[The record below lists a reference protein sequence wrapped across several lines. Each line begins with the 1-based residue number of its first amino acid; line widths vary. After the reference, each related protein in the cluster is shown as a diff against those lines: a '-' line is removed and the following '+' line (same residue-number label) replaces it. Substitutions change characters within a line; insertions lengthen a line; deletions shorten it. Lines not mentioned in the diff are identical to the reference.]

1 MISKENI
8 FQNSPFGY
16 AFHKIVMDETGK
28 PIDYEFIEVNKAFE
42 KLTGLKQSNIVGK
55 NVTEAIPGIEKGEFD
70 WIGFYG
76 KVALEET
83 EDSFEQFSEPLG
95 KHYSVQV
102 YSPQKEYF
110 VTIFTDIS
118 AQKSISEIAAKF
130 NSFNSGKLDL
140 QYIVDKAKEL
150 SGAKYAVLNKF
161 DENGRDFT
169 TIAFSGLN
177 KHFEKAVSLLGFDFC
192 GKKWKY
198 DPERQRKIE
207 KKKVTVFQHST
218 DLTGKIISKN
228 TVNLLCKTFNIGQ
241 TVVVKA
247 MRNDTM
253 LADFTL
259 LFDKNDALQN
269 QLIVETLAD
278 MTAQLIHRLNGEF
291 EMKEQ
296 KQRLSDILYG
306 TRAGI
311 WEWNIQTGKTVFN
324 ERWAEII
331 GYSLEEISPTT
342 IDTWSKFA
350 HPDDLK
356 KSGELLDKHFL
367 GELDYY
373 EFESRMKHKNGNW
386 IWVLDRG
393 KVVSWTDDKKPL
405 IMMGTHQ
412 EITEQKI
419 AEQKIIESEKLQKT
433 LLENVSAGI
442 MIIDPKTRIIETVN
456 KYAADLI
463 GLENDEI
470 IGKKCHHFVCPAH
483 EDCCPICDNGQTVDN
498 SDKVLLR
505 PDGKEIPIL
514 KTVKHIFID
523 GKEKLIESFVD
534 ISEKKATENL
544 LKKSADLLGNLSRQ
558 IPGVIYQYQ
567 INPDGSGCFPFASE
581 HIKDIYGVTPEE
593 VKEDATPVINNLH
606 PDDKE
611 RVIQII
617 LESKDTLEKWDD
629 EYRVI
634 LPQKG
639 VKWVRGVAQPELLED
654 QSVLWHG
661 YIYDITEIKEKQIEM
676 KRLKEQF
683 ELAVA
688 GTNDGIWDWDL
699 KTNELYLSKRWK
711 AMLGYEDHEL
721 ENHLATFMKL
731 IYKDDAPEMNDCIQ
745 YYLENKIS
753 HYSKEFRM
761 VHKDGSLKWI
771 LAKGEALRDEKGI
784 PYRMAGSHSDITQ
797 RKEMETV
804 LKENQIRLEL
814 AMNAGEH
821 GFWDWDLITNNTYFS
836 PTYYTMLGYEDKE
849 LPMNLETF
857 MKLIYPEDGQNI
869 MPIIQKSIEDGKSYE
884 EEFLLK
890 CKDGSYK
897 WILGKGKT
905 YFDEETKKPNRAV
918 GVHIDINDR
927 KIAEE
932 ELKESEIRFNVAIEG
947 TEAGIWDWD
956 MIENSVNFSSQWK
969 RMLGY
974 KDEEIENAFE
984 GWRNLWHP
992 DDVEKIKQTL
1002 DDHLAGKTQR
1012 YEVIHRLRHK
1022 DKHWCWIMTRGKI
1035 LKDADGKPYRWIGTN
1050 IDVTKQKEAEEE
1062 LKRAKEHAEIA
1073 SKTKSEFLA
1082 NMSHEIRTPMNSVIG
1097 FSELLQDTD
1106 LNKIQKQ
1113 YVDTILASGNG
1124 LLGIINDILDFSK
1137 IEAGKLELEIIWT
1150 DIIDLIEQAAD
1161 LIKYS
1166 VSKKGIELLINIDSK
1181 IPRFIMVDPVR
1192 VRQILAN
1199 LLSNALKF
1207 TEKGEIELKASLIAM
1222 NDNRGHI
1229 RFSVRDTGIGISEK
1243 QKEKLFKAFSQ
1254 ADSSTTRKFGGTGL
1268 GLVISDQLAQKMGG
1282 KLEVESVQSEG
1293 SEFYFTIETEV
1304 KEGEQLKESGISN
1317 IRRCLVIDDNENS
1330 RTIMEHLLVE
1340 WDIEC
1345 VTCDNGFESLKIIE
1359 KSKAFDV
1366 IVCDYHMPYIDGI
1379 ETVKMIREK
1388 LELTPEKQPIILL
1401 HSSSDDAELQKK
1413 CKELGIYFRL
1423 TKPVKQDEL
1432 FNCFLNI
1439 HLNNFE
1445 EQNDNKL
1452 AVEADKTI
1460 IGNIETASYKIL
1472 IAEDNP
1478 NNMLLASTL
1487 IKKIIPSVEIIEAV
1501 NGNDAFDKIVMLQPD
1516 LVFMDV
1522 QMPEMDGNE
1531 ATEKLRKFE
1540 VQDNI
1545 THTIVVG
1552 LTAGALK
1559 QEREKSMESGMD
1571 DFLTKP
1577 IETDKLKALLDKYMK
1592 KDMKTKE
1599 DMDKIRKTEKTTTTL
1614 EPEYSKKN
1622 LPKKMAGIN
1631 FEAGIDR
1638 LLGDEELF
1646 LELLNDFSNQYACVI
1661 QDLRKGIEEN
1671 NKDSI
1676 LRITHTLKG
1685 VAGNISAYTILD
1697 IALKLEKEVLLNN
1710 FEKNEELLK
1719 ALEEA
1724 FTTLKKWNET
1734 SEDDRDIERS
1744 VQKEF
1749 NHSEVAVIVRK
1760 LAKLVWEDNYDAGSS
1775 LLELKSYMKD
1785 SMCKAEIQELTEC
1798 INKFDYQAAKI
1809 HLNKIAEA
1817 LKIELEV
1824 NENG

>member
-16 AFHKIVMDETGK
+16 ALHKIVMDETGK

-42 KLTGLKQSNIVGK
+42 KLTGVKGSDIVGK

-70 WIGFYG
+70 WISFYG

-102 YSPQKEYF
+102 YSPQKGYF
-110 VTIFTDIS
+110 VTIFTNIS

-130 NSFNSGKLDL
+130 NGFNLGELDF
-140 QYIVDKAKEL
+140 QYIVDKVREL
-150 SGAKYAVLNKF
+150 SGAKYAFLNIF
-161 DENGRDFT
+161 DENGQDFT
-169 TIAFSGLN
+169 TMAFSGLN
-177 KHFEKAVSLLGFDFC
+177 KHFEQAVSLLGIDFW

-198 DPERQRKIE
+198 DPERQKKIE
-207 KKKVTVFQHST
+207 KKKVTVFQHLT
-218 DLTGKIISKN
+218 DLTGKVISKN

-241 TVVVKA
+241 TAVVKA
-247 MRNDTM
+247 MRNDNI

-259 LFDKNDALQN
+259 VFDKNDELQN
-269 QLIVETLAD
+269 QLIIETIAD
-278 MTAQLIHRLNGEF
+278 LTAQLIHRLNAEF
-291 EMKEQ
+291 ELKEQ
-296 KQRLSDILYG
+296 KKNLSDIIYG
-306 TRAGI
+306 TRAGT

-342 IDTWSKFA
+342 IETWSKFS
-350 HPDDLK
+350 HSDDLK
-356 KSGELLDKHFL
+356 KSGELLDKHFS

-373 EFESRMKHKNGNW
+373 EFESRMKHKNGHW

-393 KVVSWTDDKKPL
+393 KVVSWTDDGKPF
-405 IMMGTHQ
+405 IMMGSHQ
-412 EITEQKI
+412 EITEQNI
-419 AEQKIIESEKLQKT
+419 SEQKIIESEKLQKT

-456 KYAADLI
+456 KYAMELI
-463 GLENDEI
+463 GLKNDEI
-470 IGKKCHHFVCPAH
+470 IGQKCHRFVCPAH
-483 EDCCPICDNGQTVDN
+483 VDCCPICDKGQIVDN

-544 LKKSADLLGNLSRQ
+544 LKKSADLLENLSRQ

-567 INPDGSGCFPFASE
+567 IKPDGSGCFPFASE
-581 HIKDIYGVTPEE
+581 HIKDIYGVALEE

-606 PDDKE
+606 PDDKD
-611 RVIQII
+611 RVIQKI
-617 LESKDTLEKWDD
+617 LESKNTLEKWDD

-639 VKWVRGVAQPELLED
+639 EKWVRGVAQPELLED
-654 QSVLWHG
+654 KSVVWHG
-661 YIYDITEIKEKQIEM
+661 YIYDITEIKEEQIEM

-721 ENHLATFMKL
+721 ENYLATFMKL
-731 IYKDDAPEMNDCIQ
+731 IYKDDVPEINDYIQ
-745 YYLENKIS
+745 SYLQNKIS

-761 VHKDGSLKWI
+761 VHKDGTIKWI

-797 RKEMETV
+797 RKEMEAV

-821 GFWDWDLITNNTYFS
+821 GFWDWNLMDNQTYFS
-836 PTYYTMLGYEDKE
+836 PTYYTMLGYEDEE
-849 LPMNLETF
+849 LPMNLEAF
-857 MKLIYPEDGQNI
+857 MKLIHPEDGQNI
-869 MPIIQKSIEDGKSYE
+869 MPIIQKSITDGKSYE
-884 EEFLLK
+884 EEFRLK

-918 GVHIDINDR
+918 GVHID
-927 KIAEE
+927 
-932 ELKESEIRFNVAIEG
+932 
-947 TEAGIWDWD
+947 
-956 MIENSVNFSSQWK
+956 M
-969 RMLGY
+969 
-974 KDEEIENAFE
+974 
-984 GWRNLWHP
+984 
-992 DDVEKIKQTL
+992 
-1002 DDHLAGKTQR
+1002 
-1012 YEVIHRLRHK
+1012 
-1022 DKHWCWIMTRGKI
+1022 
-1035 LKDADGKPYRWIGTN
+1035 
-1050 IDVTKQKEAEEE
+1050 TKQKEAVEE
-1062 LKRAKEHAEIA
+1062 LKIAKELAEVA

-1097 FSELLQDTD
+1097 FSELLLDTD

-1113 YVDTILASGNG
+1113 YADTILTSGKG

-1166 VSKKGIELLINIDSK
+1166 ASKKGIELLINIDSK

-1199 LLSNALKF
+1199 FLSNALKF
-1207 TEKGEIELKASLIAM
+1207 TEKGEIELKASLISM

-1229 RFSVRDTGIGISEK
+1229 RFSVRDTGIGISET
-1243 QKEKLFKAFSQ
+1243 QREKLFKAFSQ

-1282 KLEVESVQSEG
+1282 KLEVESVQSQG
-1293 SEFYFTIETEV
+1293 SEFYFTIETEL
-1304 KEGEQLKESGISN
+1304 KEGEKLKESGISN
-1317 IRRCLVIDDNENS
+1317 IRRCLVIDDSENN
-1330 RTIMEHLLVE
+1330 RTIMEHLLTK

-1388 LELTPEKQPIILL
+1388 LKLTPEKQPIILL
-1401 HSSSDDAELQKK
+1401 HSSSDDAELQIK

-1439 HLNNFE
+1439 QQNRFE
-1445 EQNDNKL
+1445 EQGDKKSV
-1452 AVEADKTI
+1452 VEVDKTI
-1460 IGNIETASYKIL
+1460 IGNIEIAPYKIL

-1478 NNMLLASTL
+1478 NNMLLATSL

-1501 NGNDAFDKIVMLQPD
+1501 NGNDAFDKIVTLQPD

-1522 QMPEMDGNE
+1522 QMPELDGNE
-1531 ATEKLRKFE
+1531 TTEKLRKFE
-1540 VQDNI
+1540 AQENI
-1545 THTIVVG
+1545 THTLVVG

-1559 QEREKSMESGMD
+1559 QEREKSLESGMD
-1571 DFLTKP
+1571 AFLTKP

-1599 DMDKIRKTEKTTTTL
+1599 DIDKIETTTTL
-1614 EPEYSKKN
+1614 EPEYSKKS

-1631 FEAGIDR
+1631 FEAGINR

-1646 LELLNDFSNQYACVI
+1646 LELLNDFSNHYACVF
-1661 QDLRKGIEEN
+1661 QDLRTALEEN
-1671 NKDSI
+1671 NIDSVLKI
-1676 LRITHTLKG
+1676 AHTLKG
-1685 VAGNISAYTILD
+1685 AAGNLSAYTIQD
-1697 IALKLEKEVLLNN
+1697 TALKLENEVLLND

-1719 ALEEA
+1719 ILEEA
-1724 FTTLKKWNET
+1724 FTTLKKWNEV
-1734 SEDDRDIERS
+1734 SKDDRNIEPR
-1744 VQKEF
+1744 VEKEF
-1749 NHSEVAVIVRK
+1749 NYSEVAVIVRK
-1760 LAKLVWEDNYDAGSS
+1760 LVKLVWEEDYDAGSS

-1809 HLNKIAEA
+1809 HLNKIAET

-1824 NENG
+1824 NKNG

>member
-16 AFHKIVMDETGK
+16 ALHKIVMDETGK

-42 KLTGLKQSNIVGK
+42 KLTGVKGSDIVGK

-70 WIGFYG
+70 WISFYG

-102 YSPQKEYF
+102 YSPQKGYF
-110 VTIFTDIS
+110 VTIFTNIS

-130 NSFNSGKLDL
+130 NGFNLGELDF
-140 QYIVDKAKEL
+140 QYIVDKVREL
-150 SGAKYAVLNKF
+150 SGAKYAFLNIF
-161 DENGRDFT
+161 DENGQDFT
-169 TIAFSGLN
+169 TMAFSGLN
-177 KHFEKAVSLLGFDFC
+177 KHFEQAVSLLGIDFW

-198 DPERQRKIE
+198 DPERQKKIE
-207 KKKVTVFQHST
+207 KKKVTVFQHLT
-218 DLTGKIISKN
+218 DLTGKVISKN

-241 TVVVKA
+241 TAVVKA
-247 MRNDTM
+247 MRNDNI

-259 LFDKNDALQN
+259 VFDKNDELQN
-269 QLIVETLAD
+269 QLIIETIAD
-278 MTAQLIHRLNGEF
+278 LTAQLIHRLNAEF
-291 EMKEQ
+291 ELKEQ
-296 KQRLSDILYG
+296 KKNLSDIIYG
-306 TRAGI
+306 TRAGT

-342 IDTWSKFA
+342 IETWSKFS
-350 HPDDLK
+350 HSDELK
-356 KSGELLDKHFL
+356 KSGELLDKHFS

-373 EFESRMKHKNGNW
+373 EFESRMKHKNGHW

-393 KVVSWTDDKKPL
+393 KVVSWTDDGKPFM
-405 IMMGTHQ
+405 MMGSHQ

-419 AEQKIIESEKLQKT
+419 SEQKIIESEKLQKT

-456 KYAADLI
+456 KYAMELI
-463 GLENDEI
+463 GLKNDEI
-470 IGKKCHHFVCPAH
+470 IGQKCHRFVCPDH
-483 EDCCPICDNGQTVDN
+483 VDCCSICDKGQIVDN

-544 LKKSADLLGNLSRQ
+544 LKKSADLLENLSRQ

-567 INPDGSGCFPFASE
+567 IKPDGSGCFPFASE
-581 HIKDIYGVTPEE
+581 HIKDIYGVAPEE

-606 PDDKE
+606 PDDKD
-611 RVIQII
+611 RVIQKI
-617 LESKDTLEKWDD
+617 LESKNTLEKWDD

-639 VKWVRGVAQPELLED
+639 EKWVRGVAQPELLED
-654 QSVLWHG
+654 KSVLWHG
-661 YIYDITEIKEKQIEM
+661 YIYDITEIKEEQIEM

-721 ENHLATFMKL
+721 ENYLATFMKL
-731 IYKDDAPEMNDCIQ
+731 IYKDDVPEINDYIQ
-745 YYLENKIS
+745 SYLQNKIS

-761 VHKDGSLKWI
+761 VHKDGTIKWI

-797 RKEMETV
+797 RKEMEAV

-821 GFWDWDLITNNTYFS
+821 GFWDWNLMDNQTYFS
-836 PTYYTMLGYEDKE
+836 PTYYTMLGYEDEE
-849 LPMNLETF
+849 LPMNLEAF
-857 MKLIYPEDGQNI
+857 MKLIHPEDGQNI
-869 MPIIQKSIEDGKSYE
+869 MPIIQKSITDGKSYE
-884 EEFLLK
+884 EEFRLK

-932 ELKESEIRFNVAIEG
+932 EIKESEIRFNAAIEG

-1022 DKHWCWIMTRGKI
+1022 DKNWCWIMTRGKI

-1050 IDVTKQKEAEEE
+1050 IDMTKQKEAEEE
-1062 LKRAKEHAEIA
+1062 LKRAKEQAEVA

-1097 FSELLQDTD
+1097 FSELLLDTD

-1113 YVDTILASGNG
+1113 YADTILTSGKG

-1166 VSKKGIELLINIDSK
+1166 ASKKGIELLINIDSK

-1207 TEKGEIELKASLIAM
+1207 TEKGEIELKASLISM

-1229 RFSVRDTGIGISEK
+1229 RFSVRDTGIGISET
-1243 QKEKLFKAFSQ
+1243 QREKLFKAFSQ

-1282 KLEVESVQSEG
+1282 KLEVESVQSQG
-1293 SEFYFTIETEV
+1293 SEFYFTIETEL
-1304 KEGEQLKESGISN
+1304 KEGEKLKESGISN
-1317 IRRCLVIDDNENS
+1317 IRRCLVIDDSENN
-1330 RTIMEHLLVE
+1330 RTIMEHLLTK

-1379 ETVKMIREK
+1379 ETVKMICEK
-1388 LELTPEKQPIILL
+1388 LKLTPEKQPIILL
-1401 HSSSDDAELQKK
+1401 HSSSDDAELQIK

-1439 HLNNFE
+1439 QQNRFE
-1445 EQNDNKL
+1445 EQGDKKSV
-1452 AVEADKTI
+1452 VEVDKTI
-1460 IGNIETASYKIL
+1460 IGNIEIAPYKIL

-1478 NNMLLASTL
+1478 NNMLLATSL

-1501 NGNDAFDKIVMLQPD
+1501 NGNDAFDKIVTLQPD

-1522 QMPEMDGNE
+1522 QMPELDGNE
-1531 ATEKLRKFE
+1531 TTEKLRKFE
-1540 VQDNI
+1540 AQENI
-1545 THTIVVG
+1545 THTLVVG

-1559 QEREKSMESGMD
+1559 QEREKSLESGMD
-1571 DFLTKP
+1571 AFLTKP

-1599 DMDKIRKTEKTTTTL
+1599 DIDKIETTTTL
-1614 EPEYSKKN
+1614 EPEYSKKS

-1631 FEAGIDR
+1631 FEAGINR

-1646 LELLNDFSNQYACVI
+1646 LELLNDFSNHYACVF
-1661 QDLRKGIEEN
+1661 QDLRTALEEN
-1671 NKDSI
+1671 NIDSVLKI
-1676 LRITHTLKG
+1676 AHTLKG
-1685 VAGNISAYTILD
+1685 AAGNLSAYTIHET
-1697 IALKLEKEVLLNN
+1697 ALKLENEVLLNN

-1719 ALEEA
+1719 TLEDA
-1724 FTTLKKWNET
+1724 FTTLKEWNET
-1734 SEDDRDIERS
+1734 SEDDRDIEPS
-1744 VQKEF
+1744 VEKEF
-1749 NHSEVAVIVRK
+1749 NYSEVAVIVRK
-1760 LAKLVWEDNYDAGSS
+1760 LVKLVWEDDYDAGSS
-1775 LLELKSYMKD
+1775 LLELKSYMRD

-1824 NENG
+1824 KRNG

>member
-16 AFHKIVMDETGK
+16 ALHKIVMDETGK

-42 KLTGLKQSNIVGK
+42 KLTGVKGSDIVGK

-70 WIGFYG
+70 WISFYG

-102 YSPQKEYF
+102 YSPQKGYF
-110 VTIFTDIS
+110 VTIFTNIS

-130 NSFNSGKLDL
+130 NGFNLGELDF
-140 QYIVDKAKEL
+140 QYIVDKVREL
-150 SGAKYAVLNKF
+150 SGAKYAFLNIF
-161 DENGRDFT
+161 DENGQDFT
-169 TIAFSGLN
+169 TMAFSGLN
-177 KHFEKAVSLLGFDFC
+177 KHFEQAVSLLGIDFW

-198 DPERQRKIE
+198 DPEGQKKIE
-207 KKKVTVFQHST
+207 KKKVTVFQHLT
-218 DLTGKIISKN
+218 DLTGKVISKN

-241 TVVVKA
+241 TAVVKA
-247 MRNDTM
+247 MRNDNI

-259 LFDKNDALQN
+259 VFDKNDELQN
-269 QLIVETLAD
+269 QLIIETIAD
-278 MTAQLIHRLNGEF
+278 LTAQLIHRLNAEF
-291 EMKEQ
+291 ELKEQ
-296 KQRLSDILYG
+296 KKNLSDIIYG
-306 TRAGI
+306 TRAGT

-342 IDTWSKFA
+342 IETWSKFA
-350 HPDDLK
+350 HSDDLK
-356 KSGELLDKHFL
+356 KSGELMDKHFS

-373 EFESRMKHKNGNW
+373 EFESRMQHKNGHW

-393 KVVSWTDDKKPL
+393 KVVSWTDDGKPFM
-405 IMMGTHQ
+405 MMGTHQ

-419 AEQKIIESEKLQKT
+419 SEQKIIESEKLQKT

-456 KYAADLI
+456 KYAMELI
-463 GLENDEI
+463 GLKNDEI
-470 IGKKCHHFVCPAH
+470 IGQKCHRFVCPAH
-483 EDCCPICDNGQTVDN
+483 VDCCPICDKGQIVDN

-544 LKKSADLLGNLSRQ
+544 LKKSADLLENLSRQ

-567 INPDGSGCFPFASE
+567 IKPDGSGCFPFASE
-581 HIKDIYGVTPEE
+581 HIKDIYGVAPEE

-606 PDDKE
+606 PDDKD
-611 RVIQII
+611 RVIQKI
-617 LESKDTLEKWDD
+617 LESKNTLEKWDD

-639 VKWVRGVAQPELLED
+639 EKWVRGVAQPELLED
-654 QSVLWHG
+654 KSVLWHG
-661 YIYDITEIKEKQIEM
+661 YIYDITEIKEEQIEM
-676 KRLKEQF
+676 KRLKNQF
-683 ELAVA
+683 ELAVD

-711 AMLGYEDHEL
+711 AMLGY
-721 ENHLATFMKL
+721 N
-731 IYKDDAPEMNDCIQ
+731 
-745 YYLENKIS
+745 
-753 HYSKEFRM
+753 
-761 VHKDGSLKWI
+761 
-771 LAKGEALRDEKGI
+771 
-784 PYRMAGSHSDITQ
+784 
-797 RKEMETV
+797 
-804 LKENQIRLEL
+804 
-814 AMNAGEH
+814 
-821 GFWDWDLITNNTYFS
+821 
-836 PTYYTMLGYEDKE
+836 
-849 LPMNLETF
+849 
-857 MKLIYPEDGQNI
+857 
-869 MPIIQKSIEDGKSYE
+869 
-884 EEFLLK
+884 
-890 CKDGSYK
+890 
-897 WILGKGKT
+897 
-905 YFDEETKKPNRAV
+905 
-918 GVHIDINDR
+918 
-927 KIAEE
+927 
-932 ELKESEIRFNVAIEG
+932 
-947 TEAGIWDWD
+947 
-956 MIENSVNFSSQWK
+956 
-969 RMLGY
+969 
-974 KDEEIENAFE
+974 DEEIENSFA
-984 GWRNLWHP
+984 GWSNLWHP
-992 DDVEKIKQTL
+992 NDVEKIKKAL
-1002 DDHLAGKTQR
+1002 DDHLDGLTQR
-1012 YEVIHRLRHK
+1012 YELIHRLRHK
-1022 DKHWCWIMTRGKI
+1022 DQHWCWIMTRGKI

-1050 IDVTKQKEAEEE
+1050 IDITKQKEAEEE
-1062 LKRAKEHAEIA
+1062 LKRAKEQAEVA

-1097 FSELLQDTD
+1097 FSELLLDTD

-1113 YVDTILASGNG
+1113 YADTILTSGKG

-1166 VSKKGIELLINIDSK
+1166 ASKKGIELLINIDSK

-1199 LLSNALKF
+1199 ILSNALKF
-1207 TEKGEIELKASLIAM
+1207 TEKGEIELKASLISM

-1229 RFSVRDTGIGISEK
+1229 RFSVRDTGIGISET
-1243 QKEKLFKAFSQ
+1243 QREKLFKAFSQ

-1282 KLEVESVQSEG
+1282 KLEVESVQSQG
-1293 SEFYFTIETEV
+1293 SEFYFTIETEL
-1304 KEGEQLKESGISN
+1304 KEGEKLKESGISN
-1317 IRRCLVIDDNENS
+1317 IRRCLVIDDSENT
-1330 RTIMEHLLVE
+1330 RTIMEHLLTK

-1345 VTCDNGFESLKIIE
+1345 VTCDNGFKSLKIIE

-1388 LELTPEKQPIILL
+1388 LKLTPEKQPIILL
-1401 HSSSDDAELQKK
+1401 HSSSDDAELQIK

-1439 HLNNFE
+1439 QQNRFE
-1445 EQNDNKL
+1445 EQGDKKSV
-1452 AVEADKTI
+1452 VEVDKTI
-1460 IGNIETASYKIL
+1460 IGNIEIAPYKIL

-1478 NNMLLASTL
+1478 NNMLLATSL

-1501 NGNDAFDKIVMLQPD
+1501 NGNDAFDKIVTLQPD

-1522 QMPEMDGNE
+1522 QMPELDGNE
-1531 ATEKLRKFE
+1531 TTEKLRKFE
-1540 VQDNI
+1540 AQENI
-1545 THTIVVG
+1545 THTLVVG

-1559 QEREKSMESGMD
+1559 QEREKSLESGMD
-1571 DFLTKP
+1571 AFLTKP

-1599 DMDKIRKTEKTTTTL
+1599 DIDKIETTTTL
-1614 EPEYSKKN
+1614 EPEYSKKS

-1631 FEAGIDR
+1631 FEAGINR
-1638 LLGDEELF
+1638 LLGDEELY
-1646 LELLNDFSNQYACVI
+1646 LELLNNFSNNYACVI

-1671 NKDSI
+1671 DKDSI
-1676 LRITHTLKG
+1676 LRIAHTLKG
-1685 VAGNISAYTILD
+1685 AAGNLSAYTIQYT
-1697 IALKLEKEVLLNN
+1697 ALKLENEVLLND

-1719 ALEEA
+1719 ILEEA
-1724 FTTLKKWNET
+1724 FTTLKKWNEV
-1734 SEDDRDIERS
+1734 SKDDRNIEPRLE
-1744 VQKEF
+1744 KEF
-1749 NHSEVAVIVRK
+1749 NYSEVAVIVRK
-1760 LAKLVWEDNYDAGSS
+1760 LVKLVWEDDYDAGSS

-1809 HLNKIAEA
+1809 HLNKIAET

-1824 NENG
+1824 NKNG

>member
-16 AFHKIVMDETGK
+16 ALHKIVMDETGK

-42 KLTGLKQSNIVGK
+42 KLTGVKGSDIVGK

-70 WIGFYG
+70 WISFYG

-102 YSPQKEYF
+102 YSPQKGYF
-110 VTIFTDIS
+110 VTIFTNIS

-130 NSFNSGKLDL
+130 NGFNLGELDF
-140 QYIVDKAKEL
+140 QYIVDKVREL
-150 SGAKYAVLNKF
+150 SGAKYAVLNIF
-161 DENGRDFT
+161 DENGQDFT
-169 TIAFSGLN
+169 TMAFSGLN
-177 KHFEKAVSLLGFDFC
+177 KHFEQAVSLLGIDFW

-198 DPERQRKIE
+198 DPERQKKIE
-207 KKKVTVFQHST
+207 KKKVTVFQHLT
-218 DLTGKIISKN
+218 DLTGKVISKN

-241 TVVVKA
+241 TAVVKA
-247 MRNDTM
+247 MRNDNI

-259 LFDKNDALQN
+259 VFDKNDELQN
-269 QLIVETLAD
+269 QLIIETIAD
-278 MTAQLIHRLNGEF
+278 LTAQLIHRLNAEF
-291 EMKEQ
+291 ELKEQ
-296 KQRLSDILYG
+296 KKKLSDIIYG
-306 TRAGI
+306 TRAGT

-342 IDTWSKFA
+342 IDTWDKFA
-350 HPDDLK
+350 HPDELK
-356 KSGELLDKHFL
+356 KSGELLDKHFS

-373 EFESRMKHKNGNW
+373 EFESRMKHKNGHW

-393 KVVSWTDDKKPL
+393 KVVSWTDDGKPL
-405 IMMGTHQ
+405 MMMGSHQ

-419 AEQKIIESEKLQKT
+419 SEQKIIESERLQKT
-433 LLENVSAGI
+433 LLENISAGV

-456 KYAADLI
+456 KYAMELI
-463 GLENDEI
+463 GLKNDEI
-470 IGKKCHHFVCPAH
+470 IGQKCHRFVCPAH
-483 EDCCPICDNGQTVDN
+483 EDCCPICDKGQIVDN

-514 KTVKHIFID
+514 KTVKYIFID
-523 GKEKLIESFVD
+523 GKEKIIESFVD

-567 INPDGSGCFPFASE
+567 IKPDGSGCFPFASE
-581 HIKDIYGVTPEE
+581 HIKDIYGVALEE

-611 RVIQII
+611 RVIQKI

-629 EYRVI
+629 EYRVVI
-634 LPQKG
+634 PHKG
-639 VKWVRGVAQPELLED
+639 EKWVRGVAQPELLED

-661 YIYDITEIKEKQIEM
+661 YITEIKEEQTEM

-699 KTNELYLSKRWK
+699 KTNKLYLSKRWK

-731 IYKDDAPEMNDCIQ
+731 IYEDDVPEINDYIQ
-745 YYLENKIS
+745 SHFQNKIS

-771 LAKGEALRDEKGI
+771 LAKG
-784 PYRMAGSHSDITQ
+784 
-797 RKEMETV
+797 
-804 LKENQIRLEL
+804 
-814 AMNAGEH
+814 
-821 GFWDWDLITNNTYFS
+821 
-836 PTYYTMLGYEDKE
+836 
-849 LPMNLETF
+849 
-857 MKLIYPEDGQNI
+857 
-869 MPIIQKSIEDGKSYE
+869 
-884 EEFLLK
+884 
-890 CKDGSYK
+890 
-897 WILGKGKT
+897 KT
-905 YFDEETKKPNRAV
+905 YFDQETEKPNRAV

-932 ELKESEIRFNVAIEG
+932 ELKESEIRFNAAIEG

-956 MIENSVNFSSQWK
+956 MIENSVTFSSQWK
-969 RMLGY
+969 SMLGY
-974 KDEEIENAFE
+974 NDEEIENAFE
-984 GWRNLWHP
+984 EWSNLWHP

-1012 YEVIHRLRHK
+1012 FEVIHRLRHK

-1106 LNKIQKQ
+1106 LNKVQKQ
-1113 YVDTILASGNG
+1113 YVDTILTSGKG

-1166 VSKKGIELLINIDSK
+1166 ASKKGIELLINIDSK

-1207 TEKGEIELKASLIAM
+1207 TEKGEIELKASLISM

-1229 RFSVRDTGIGISEK
+1229 RFSVRDTGIGISET
-1243 QKEKLFKAFSQ
+1243 QREKLFKAFSQ

-1282 KLEVESVQSEG
+1282 KLEVESVQSQG
-1293 SEFYFTIETEV
+1293 SEFYFTIETEL
-1304 KEGEQLKESGISN
+1304 KEGEKLKESGISN
-1317 IRRCLVIDDNENS
+1317 IRRCLVIDDSENN
-1330 RTIMEHLLVE
+1330 RTIMEHLLVK

-1366 IVCDYHMPYIDGI
+1366 IVCDYHMPHIDGI

-1401 HSSSDDAELQKK
+1401 HSSSDDAELQIK

-1423 TKPVKQDEL
+1423 TKPVKQDKL

-1439 HLNNFE
+1439 QQNRFE
-1445 EQNDNKL
+1445 EQGDKKSV
-1452 AVEADKTI
+1452 VEVDKTI
-1460 IGNIETASYKIL
+1460 IGNIEIAPYKIL

-1478 NNMLLASTL
+1478 NNMLLATSL

-1501 NGNDAFDKIVMLQPD
+1501 NGNDAFDKIVTLQPD

-1522 QMPEMDGNE
+1522 QMPELDGNE
-1531 ATEKLRKFE
+1531 TTEKLRKFE
-1540 VQDNI
+1540 AQENI
-1545 THTIVVG
+1545 THTLVVG

-1559 QEREKSMESGMD
+1559 QEREKSLESGMD
-1571 DFLTKP
+1571 AFLTKP

-1599 DMDKIRKTEKTTTTL
+1599 DIDKIETTTTL
-1614 EPEYSKKN
+1614 EPEYSKKS

-1631 FEAGIDR
+1631 FEAGINR
-1638 LLGDEELF
+1638 LLGDEELY
-1646 LELLNDFSNQYACVI
+1646 LELLNNFSNNYACVI

-1671 NKDSI
+1671 DKDSI
-1676 LRITHTLKG
+1676 LRIAHTLKG
-1685 VAGNISAYTILD
+1685 AAGNLSAYTILD

>member
-16 AFHKIVMDETGK
+16 ALHKIVMDETGK

-42 KLTGLKQSNIVGK
+42 KLTGVKGSDIVGK

-70 WIGFYG
+70 WISFCG

-102 YSPQKEYF
+102 YSPQKGYF
-110 VTIFTDIS
+110 VTIFTNIS

-130 NSFNSGKLDL
+130 NGFNLGELDF
-140 QYIVDKAKEL
+140 QYIVDKVREL
-150 SGAKYAVLNKF
+150 SGAKYAFLNIF
-161 DENGRDFT
+161 DENGQDFT
-169 TIAFSGLN
+169 TMAFSGLN
-177 KHFEKAVSLLGFDFC
+177 KHFEQAVSLLGIDFW

-198 DPERQRKIE
+198 DPEGQKKIE
-207 KKKVTVFQHST
+207 KKKVTVFQHLT
-218 DLTGKIISKN
+218 DLTGKVISKN

-241 TVVVKA
+241 TAVVKA
-247 MRNDTM
+247 MRNDNI

-259 LFDKNDALQN
+259 VFDKNDELQN
-269 QLIVETLAD
+269 QLIIETIAD
-278 MTAQLIHRLNGEF
+278 LTAQLIHRLNAEF
-291 EMKEQ
+291 ELKEQ
-296 KQRLSDILYG
+296 KKNLSDIIYG
-306 TRAGI
+306 TRAGT

-342 IDTWSKFA
+342 IETWSKFA
-350 HPDDLK
+350 HSDDLK
-356 KSGELLDKHFL
+356 KSGELMDKHFS

-373 EFESRMKHKNGNW
+373 EFESRMQHKNGHW

-393 KVVSWTDDKKPL
+393 KVVSWTDDGKPFM
-405 IMMGTHQ
+405 MMGTHQ

-419 AEQKIIESEKLQKT
+419 SEQKIIESEKLQKT

-456 KYAADLI
+456 KYAMELI
-463 GLENDEI
+463 GLKNDEI
-470 IGKKCHHFVCPAH
+470 IGQKCHRFVCPAH
-483 EDCCPICDNGQTVDN
+483 VDCCPICDKGQIVDN

-544 LKKSADLLGNLSRQ
+544 LKKSADLLENLSRQ

-567 INPDGSGCFPFASE
+567 IKPDGSGCFPFASE
-581 HIKDIYGVTPEE
+581 HIKDIYGVAPEE

-606 PDDKE
+606 PDDKD
-611 RVIQII
+611 RVIQKI
-617 LESKDTLEKWDD
+617 LESKNTLEKWDD

-639 VKWVRGVAQPELLED
+639 EKWVRGVAQPELLED
-654 QSVLWHG
+654 KSVLWHG
-661 YIYDITEIKEKQIEM
+661 YIYDITEIKEEQIEM
-676 KRLKEQF
+676 KRLKNQF
-683 ELAVA
+683 ELAVD

-711 AMLGYEDHEL
+711 AMLGY
-721 ENHLATFMKL
+721 N
-731 IYKDDAPEMNDCIQ
+731 
-745 YYLENKIS
+745 
-753 HYSKEFRM
+753 
-761 VHKDGSLKWI
+761 
-771 LAKGEALRDEKGI
+771 
-784 PYRMAGSHSDITQ
+784 
-797 RKEMETV
+797 
-804 LKENQIRLEL
+804 
-814 AMNAGEH
+814 
-821 GFWDWDLITNNTYFS
+821 
-836 PTYYTMLGYEDKE
+836 
-849 LPMNLETF
+849 
-857 MKLIYPEDGQNI
+857 
-869 MPIIQKSIEDGKSYE
+869 
-884 EEFLLK
+884 
-890 CKDGSYK
+890 
-897 WILGKGKT
+897 
-905 YFDEETKKPNRAV
+905 
-918 GVHIDINDR
+918 
-927 KIAEE
+927 
-932 ELKESEIRFNVAIEG
+932 
-947 TEAGIWDWD
+947 
-956 MIENSVNFSSQWK
+956 
-969 RMLGY
+969 
-974 KDEEIENAFE
+974 DEEIENSFA
-984 GWRNLWHP
+984 GWSNLWHP
-992 DDVEKIKQTL
+992 NDVEKIKKAL
-1002 DDHLAGKTQR
+1002 DDHLDGLTQR
-1012 YEVIHRLRHK
+1012 YELIHRLRHK
-1022 DKHWCWIMTRGKI
+1022 DQHWCWIMTRGKI

-1050 IDVTKQKEAEEE
+1050 IDITKQKEAEEE
-1062 LKRAKEHAEIA
+1062 LKRAKEQAEVA

-1097 FSELLQDTD
+1097 FSELLLDTD

-1113 YVDTILASGNG
+1113 YADTILTSGKG

-1166 VSKKGIELLINIDSK
+1166 ASKKGIELLINIDSK

-1199 LLSNALKF
+1199 ILSNALKF
-1207 TEKGEIELKASLIAM
+1207 TEKGEIELKASLISM

-1229 RFSVRDTGIGISEK
+1229 RFSVRDTGIGISET
-1243 QKEKLFKAFSQ
+1243 QREQLFKAFSQ

-1282 KLEVESVQSEG
+1282 KLEVESVQSQG
-1293 SEFYFTIETEV
+1293 SEFYFTIETEL
-1304 KEGEQLKESGISN
+1304 KEGEKLKESGISN
-1317 IRRCLVIDDNENS
+1317 IRRCLVIDDSENN
-1330 RTIMEHLLVE
+1330 RTIMEHLLTK

-1345 VTCDNGFESLKIIE
+1345 VTCDNGFKSLKIIE

-1388 LELTPEKQPIILL
+1388 LKLTPEKQPIILL
-1401 HSSSDDAELQKK
+1401 HSSSDDAELQIK

-1439 HLNNFE
+1439 QQNRFE
-1445 EQNDNKL
+1445 EQGDKKSV
-1452 AVEADKTI
+1452 VEVDKTI
-1460 IGNIETASYKIL
+1460 IGNIEIAPYKIL

-1478 NNMLLASTL
+1478 NNMLLATSL

-1501 NGNDAFDKIVMLQPD
+1501 NGNDAFDKIVTLQPD

-1522 QMPEMDGNE
+1522 QMPELDGNE
-1531 ATEKLRKFE
+1531 TTEKLRKFE
-1540 VQDNI
+1540 AQENI
-1545 THTIVVG
+1545 THTLVVG

-1559 QEREKSMESGMD
+1559 QEREKSLESGMD
-1571 DFLTKP
+1571 AFLTKP

-1599 DMDKIRKTEKTTTTL
+1599 DIDKIETTTTL
-1614 EPEYSKKN
+1614 EPEYSKKS

-1631 FEAGIDR
+1631 FEAGINR
-1638 LLGDEELF
+1638 LLGDEELY
-1646 LELLNDFSNQYACVI
+1646 LELLNNFSNNYACVI

-1671 NKDSI
+1671 DKDSI
-1676 LRITHTLKG
+1676 LRIAHTLKG
-1685 VAGNISAYTILD
+1685 AAVNLSAYKIQYT
-1697 IALKLEKEVLLNN
+1697 ALKLENEVLLND

-1719 ALEEA
+1719 ILEEA
-1724 FTTLKKWNET
+1724 FTTLKKWNEV
-1734 SEDDRDIERS
+1734 SKDDRNIEPRLE
-1744 VQKEF
+1744 KEF
-1749 NHSEVAVIVRK
+1749 NYSEVAVIVRK
-1760 LAKLVWEDNYDAGSS
+1760 LVKLVWEDDYDAGSS

-1809 HLNKIAEA
+1809 HLNKIAET

-1824 NENG
+1824 NKNG

>member
-16 AFHKIVMDETGK
+16 ALHKIVMDETGK

-42 KLTGLKQSNIVGK
+42 KLTGVKGSDIVGK

-70 WIGFYG
+70 WISFYG

-102 YSPQKEYF
+102 YSPQKGYF
-110 VTIFTDIS
+110 VTIFTNIS

-130 NSFNSGKLDL
+130 NGFNLGELDF
-140 QYIVDKAKEL
+140 QYIVDKVREL
-150 SGAKYAVLNKF
+150 SGAKYAFLNIF
-161 DENGRDFT
+161 DENGQDFT
-169 TIAFSGLN
+169 TMAFSGLN
-177 KHFEKAVSLLGFDFC
+177 KHFEQAVSLLGIDFW

-198 DPERQRKIE
+198 DPERQKKIE
-207 KKKVTVFQHST
+207 KKKVTVFQHLT
-218 DLTGKIISKN
+218 DLTGKVISKN

-241 TVVVKA
+241 TAVVKA
-247 MRNDTM
+247 MRNDNI

-259 LFDKNDALQN
+259 VFDKNDELQN
-269 QLIVETLAD
+269 QLIIEIIAD
-278 MTAQLIHRLNGEF
+278 LTAQLIHRLNAEF
-291 EMKEQ
+291 ELKEQ
-296 KQRLSDILYG
+296 KKNLSDIIYG
-306 TRAGI
+306 TRAGT

-342 IDTWSKFA
+342 IETWSKFS
-350 HPDDLK
+350 HSDDLK
-356 KSGELLDKHFL
+356 KSGELLDKHFS

-373 EFESRMKHKNGNW
+373 EFESRMKHKNGHW

-393 KVVSWTDDKKPL
+393 KVVSWTDDGKPFM
-405 IMMGTHQ
+405 MMGSHQ

-419 AEQKIIESEKLQKT
+419 SEQKIIESEKLQKT

-456 KYAADLI
+456 KYAMELI
-463 GLENDEI
+463 GLKNDEI
-470 IGKKCHHFVCPAH
+470 IGQKCHRFVCPAH
-483 EDCCPICDNGQTVDN
+483 VDCCPICDKGQIVDN

-544 LKKSADLLGNLSRQ
+544 LKKSADLLENLSRQ

-567 INPDGSGCFPFASE
+567 IKPDGSGCFPFASE
-581 HIKDIYGVTPEE
+581 HIKDIYGVAPEE

-606 PDDKE
+606 PDDKD
-611 RVIQII
+611 RVIQKI
-617 LESKDTLEKWDD
+617 LEFKNTLEKWDD

-639 VKWVRGVAQPELLED
+639 EKWVRGVAQPELLED
-654 QSVLWHG
+654 KSVLWHG
-661 YIYDITEIKEKQIEM
+661 YIYDITEIKEEQIEM

-721 ENHLATFMKL
+721 ENYLATFMKL
-731 IYKDDAPEMNDCIQ
+731 IYKDDVPEINDYIQ
-745 YYLENKIS
+745 SYLQNKIS

-761 VHKDGSLKWI
+761 VHKDGTIKWI

-797 RKEMETV
+797 RKEMEAV

-821 GFWDWDLITNNTYFS
+821 GFWDWNLMDNQTYFS
-836 PTYYTMLGYEDKE
+836 PTYYTMVGYEDEE
-849 LPMNLETF
+849 LPMNFEAF
-857 MKLIYPEDGQNI
+857 MKLIHPEDGQNI
-869 MPIIQKSIEDGKSYE
+869 MPIIQKSITDGKSYE
-884 EEFLLK
+884 EEFRLK

-932 ELKESEIRFNVAIEG
+932 ELK
-947 TEAGIWDWD
+947 
-956 MIENSVNFSSQWK
+956 
-969 RMLGY
+969 
-974 KDEEIENAFE
+974 
-984 GWRNLWHP
+984 
-992 DDVEKIKQTL
+992 
-1002 DDHLAGKTQR
+1002 
-1012 YEVIHRLRHK
+1012 
-1022 DKHWCWIMTRGKI
+1022 
-1035 LKDADGKPYRWIGTN
+1035 
-1050 IDVTKQKEAEEE
+1050 
-1062 LKRAKEHAEIA
+1062 RAKEQAEVA

-1097 FSELLQDTD
+1097 FSELLLDTD

-1113 YVDTILASGNG
+1113 YADTILTSGKG

-1166 VSKKGIELLINIDSK
+1166 ASKKGIELLINIDSK

-1207 TEKGEIELKASLIAM
+1207 TEKGEIELKASLISM

-1229 RFSVRDTGIGISEK
+1229 RFSVRDTGIGISET
-1243 QKEKLFKAFSQ
+1243 QREKLFKAFSQ

-1282 KLEVESVQSEG
+1282 KLEVESVQSQG
-1293 SEFYFTIETEV
+1293 SEFYFTIETEL
-1304 KEGEQLKESGISN
+1304 KEGEKLKESGISN
-1317 IRRCLVIDDNENS
+1317 IRRCLVIDDSENN
-1330 RTIMEHLLVE
+1330 RTIMEHLLTK

-1388 LELTPEKQPIILL
+1388 LKLTPEKQPIILL
-1401 HSSSDDAELQKK
+1401 HSSSDDAELQIK

-1439 HLNNFE
+1439 QQNRFE
-1445 EQNDNKL
+1445 EQGDKKSV
-1452 AVEADKTI
+1452 VEVDKTI
-1460 IGNIETASYKIL
+1460 IGNIEIAPYKIL

-1478 NNMLLASTL
+1478 NNMLLATSL

-1501 NGNDAFDKIVMLQPD
+1501 NGNDAFDKIVTLQPD

-1522 QMPEMDGNE
+1522 QMPELDGNE
-1531 ATEKLRKFE
+1531 TTEKLRKFE
-1540 VQDNI
+1540 AQENI
-1545 THTIVVG
+1545 THTLVVG

-1559 QEREKSMESGMD
+1559 QEREKSLESGMD
-1571 DFLTKP
+1571 AFLTKP

-1599 DMDKIRKTEKTTTTL
+1599 DIDKIETTTTL
-1614 EPEYSKKN
+1614 EPEYSKKS

-1631 FEAGIDR
+1631 FEAGINR

-1646 LELLNDFSNQYACVI
+1646 LELLNDFSNHYACVF
-1661 QDLRKGIEEN
+1661 QDLRTALEEN
-1671 NKDSI
+1671 NIDSVLKI
-1676 LRITHTLKG
+1676 AHTLKG
-1685 VAGNISAYTILD
+1685 AAGNLSAYTIQD
-1697 IALKLEKEVLLNN
+1697 TALKLENEVLLND

-1719 ALEEA
+1719 ILEEA
-1724 FTTLKKWNET
+1724 FTTLKKWNEV
-1734 SEDDRDIERS
+1734 SKDDRNIEPR
-1744 VQKEF
+1744 VEKEF
-1749 NHSEVAVIVRK
+1749 NYSEVAVIVRK
-1760 LAKLVWEDNYDAGSS
+1760 LVKLVWEDDYDAGSS

-1809 HLNKIAEA
+1809 HLNKIAET

-1824 NENG
+1824 NKNG

>member
-16 AFHKIVMDETGK
+16 ALHKIVMDETGK

-42 KLTGLKQSNIVGK
+42 KLTGVKGSDIVGK

-70 WIGFYG
+70 WISFYG

-102 YSPQKEYF
+102 YSPQKGYF
-110 VTIFTDIS
+110 VTIFTNIS
-118 AQKSISEIAAKF
+118 AQKSISEIAVKF
-130 NSFNSGKLDL
+130 NGFNLGELDF
-140 QYIVDKAKEL
+140 QYIVDKVREL
-150 SGAKYAVLNKF
+150 SGAKYAFLNIF
-161 DENGRDFT
+161 DENGQDFT
-169 TIAFSGLN
+169 TMAFSGLN
-177 KHFEKAVSLLGFDFC
+177 KHFEQAVSLLGIDFW

-198 DPERQRKIE
+198 DPERQKKIE
-207 KKKVTVFQHST
+207 KKKVTVFQHLT
-218 DLTGKIISKN
+218 DLTGKVISKN

-241 TVVVKA
+241 TAVVKA
-247 MRNDTM
+247 MRNDNI

-259 LFDKNDALQN
+259 VFDKNDELQN
-269 QLIVETLAD
+269 QLIIETIAD
-278 MTAQLIHRLNGEF
+278 LTAQLIHRLNAEF
-291 EMKEQ
+291 ELKEQ
-296 KQRLSDILYG
+296 KKNLSDIIYG
-306 TRAGI
+306 TRAGT

-342 IDTWSKFA
+342 IETWSKFA
-350 HPDDLK
+350 HSDDLK
-356 KSGELLDKHFL
+356 KSGELMDKHFS

-373 EFESRMKHKNGNW
+373 EFESRMQHKNGHW

-393 KVVSWTDDKKPL
+393 KVVSWTDDGKPFM
-405 IMMGTHQ
+405 MMGTHQ

-419 AEQKIIESEKLQKT
+419 SEQKIIESEKLQKT

-456 KYAADLI
+456 KYAMELI
-463 GLENDEI
+463 GLKNDEI
-470 IGKKCHHFVCPAH
+470 IGQKCHRFVCPAH
-483 EDCCPICDNGQTVDN
+483 VDCCPICDKGQIVDN

-544 LKKSADLLGNLSRQ
+544 LKKSADLLENLSRQ

-567 INPDGSGCFPFASE
+567 IKPDGSGCFPFASE
-581 HIKDIYGVTPEE
+581 HIKDIYGVAPEE

-606 PDDKE
+606 PDDKD
-611 RVIQII
+611 RVIQKI
-617 LESKDTLEKWDD
+617 LESKNTLEKWDD

-639 VKWVRGVAQPELLED
+639 EKWVRGVAQPELLED
-654 QSVLWHG
+654 KSVLWHG
-661 YIYDITEIKEKQIEM
+661 YIYDITEIKEEQIEM
-676 KRLKEQF
+676 KRLKNQF
-683 ELAVA
+683 ELAVD

-711 AMLGYEDHEL
+711 AMLGY
-721 ENHLATFMKL
+721 N
-731 IYKDDAPEMNDCIQ
+731 
-745 YYLENKIS
+745 
-753 HYSKEFRM
+753 
-761 VHKDGSLKWI
+761 
-771 LAKGEALRDEKGI
+771 
-784 PYRMAGSHSDITQ
+784 
-797 RKEMETV
+797 
-804 LKENQIRLEL
+804 
-814 AMNAGEH
+814 
-821 GFWDWDLITNNTYFS
+821 
-836 PTYYTMLGYEDKE
+836 
-849 LPMNLETF
+849 
-857 MKLIYPEDGQNI
+857 
-869 MPIIQKSIEDGKSYE
+869 
-884 EEFLLK
+884 
-890 CKDGSYK
+890 
-897 WILGKGKT
+897 
-905 YFDEETKKPNRAV
+905 
-918 GVHIDINDR
+918 
-927 KIAEE
+927 
-932 ELKESEIRFNVAIEG
+932 
-947 TEAGIWDWD
+947 
-956 MIENSVNFSSQWK
+956 
-969 RMLGY
+969 
-974 KDEEIENAFE
+974 DEEIENSFA
-984 GWRNLWHP
+984 GWSNLWHP
-992 DDVEKIKQTL
+992 NDVEKIKKAL
-1002 DDHLAGKTQR
+1002 DDHLDGLTQR
-1012 YEVIHRLRHK
+1012 YELIHRLRHK
-1022 DKHWCWIMTRGKI
+1022 DQHWCWIMTRGKI

-1050 IDVTKQKEAEEE
+1050 IDITKQKEAEEE
-1062 LKRAKEHAEIA
+1062 LKRAKEQAEVA

-1097 FSELLQDTD
+1097 FSELLLDTD

-1113 YVDTILASGNG
+1113 YADTILTSGKG

-1166 VSKKGIELLINIDSK
+1166 ASKKGIELLINIDSK

-1199 LLSNALKF
+1199 ILSNALKF
-1207 TEKGEIELKASLIAM
+1207 TEKGEIELKASLISM

-1229 RFSVRDTGIGISEK
+1229 RFSVRDTGIGISET
-1243 QKEKLFKAFSQ
+1243 QREKLFKAFSQ

-1282 KLEVESVQSEG
+1282 KLEVESVQSQG
-1293 SEFYFTIETEV
+1293 SEFYFTIETEL
-1304 KEGEQLKESGISN
+1304 KEGEKLKESGISN
-1317 IRRCLVIDDNENS
+1317 IRRCLVIDDSENT
-1330 RTIMEHLLVE
+1330 RTIMEHLLTK

-1345 VTCDNGFESLKIIE
+1345 VTCDNGFKSLKIIE

-1388 LELTPEKQPIILL
+1388 LKLTPEKQPIILL
-1401 HSSSDDAELQKK
+1401 HSSSDDAELQIK

-1439 HLNNFE
+1439 QQNRFE
-1445 EQNDNKL
+1445 EQGDKKSV
-1452 AVEADKTI
+1452 VEVDKTI
-1460 IGNIETASYKIL
+1460 IGNIEIAPYKIL

-1478 NNMLLASTL
+1478 NNMLLATSL

-1501 NGNDAFDKIVMLQPD
+1501 NGNDAFDKIVTLQPD

-1522 QMPEMDGNE
+1522 QMPELDGNE
-1531 ATEKLRKFE
+1531 TTEKLRKFE
-1540 VQDNI
+1540 AQENI
-1545 THTIVVG
+1545 THTLVVG

-1559 QEREKSMESGMD
+1559 QEREKSLESGMD
-1571 DFLTKP
+1571 AFLTKP

-1599 DMDKIRKTEKTTTTL
+1599 DIDKIETTTTL
-1614 EPEYSKKN
+1614 EPEYSKKS

-1631 FEAGIDR
+1631 FEAGINR
-1638 LLGDEELF
+1638 LLGDEELY
-1646 LELLNDFSNQYACVI
+1646 LELLNNFSNNYACVI

-1671 NKDSI
+1671 DKDSI
-1676 LRITHTLKG
+1676 LRIAHTLKG
-1685 VAGNISAYTILD
+1685 AAGNLSAYTIQYT
-1697 IALKLEKEVLLNN
+1697 ALKLENEVLLND

-1719 ALEEA
+1719 ILEEA
-1724 FTTLKKWNET
+1724 FTTLKKWNEV
-1734 SEDDRDIERS
+1734 SKDDRNIEPRLE
-1744 VQKEF
+1744 KEF
-1749 NHSEVAVIVRK
+1749 NYSEVAVIVRK
-1760 LAKLVWEDNYDAGSS
+1760 LVKLVWEDDYDAGSS

-1809 HLNKIAEA
+1809 HLNKIAET

-1824 NENG
+1824 NKNG

>member
-16 AFHKIVMDETGK
+16 ALHKIVMDETGK

-42 KLTGLKQSNIVGK
+42 KLTGVKGSDIVGK

-70 WIGFYG
+70 WISFYG

-102 YSPQKEYF
+102 YSPQKGYF
-110 VTIFTDIS
+110 VTIFTNIS

-130 NSFNSGKLDL
+130 NGFNLGELDF
-140 QYIVDKAKEL
+140 QYIVDKVREL
-150 SGAKYAVLNKF
+150 SGAKYAFLNIF
-161 DENGRDFT
+161 DENGQDFT
-169 TIAFSGLN
+169 TMAFSGLN
-177 KHFEKAVSLLGFDFC
+177 KHFEQAVSLLGIDFW

-198 DPERQRKIE
+198 DPERQKKIE
-207 KKKVTVFQHST
+207 KKKVTVFQHLT
-218 DLTGKIISKN
+218 DLTGKVISKN

-241 TVVVKA
+241 TAVVKA
-247 MRNDTM
+247 MRNDNI

-259 LFDKNDALQN
+259 VFDKNDELQN
-269 QLIVETLAD
+269 QLIIETIAD
-278 MTAQLIHRLNGEF
+278 LTAQLIHRLNAEF
-291 EMKEQ
+291 ELKEQ
-296 KQRLSDILYG
+296 KKNLSDIIYG
-306 TRAGI
+306 TRAGT

-342 IDTWSKFA
+342 IETWSKFA
-350 HPDDLK
+350 HSDDLK
-356 KSGELLDKHFL
+356 KSGELMDKHFS

-373 EFESRMKHKNGNW
+373 EFESRMKHKNGHW

-393 KVVSWTDDKKPL
+393 KVVSWTDDGKPFM
-405 IMMGTHQ
+405 MMGSHQ

-419 AEQKIIESEKLQKT
+419 SEQKIIESEKLQKT

-456 KYAADLI
+456 KYARELI
-463 GLENDEI
+463 GLKNDEI
-470 IGKKCHHFVCPAH
+470 IGQKCHRFVCPAH
-483 EDCCPICDNGQTVDN
+483 VDCCPICDKGQIVDN

-505 PDGKEIPIL
+505 PDGKEIPII

-544 LKKSADLLGNLSRQ
+544 LKKSADLLENLSRQ

-567 INPDGSGCFPFASE
+567 IKPDGSRCFPFASE
-581 HIKDIYGVTPEE
+581 HIKDICGVAPEE

-606 PDDKE
+606 PDDKD
-611 RVIQII
+611 RVIQKI
-617 LESKDTLEKWDD
+617 LESKNTLEKWDD

-639 VKWVRGVAQPELLED
+639 EKWVRGVAQPELLED
-654 QSVLWHG
+654 KSVLWHG
-661 YIYDITEIKEKQIEM
+661 YIYDITEIKEEQIEM

-721 ENHLATFMKL
+721 ENYLATFMKL
-731 IYKDDAPEMNDCIQ
+731 IYKDDVPEINDYIQ
-745 YYLENKIS
+745 SYLQNKIS

-761 VHKDGSLKWI
+761 VHKDGTIKWI

-797 RKEMETV
+797 RKEMEAV

-821 GFWDWDLITNNTYFS
+821 GFWDWNLMDNQTYFS
-836 PTYYTMLGYEDKE
+836 PTYYTMLGYEDEE
-849 LPMNLETF
+849 LPMNLEAF
-857 MKLIYPEDGQNI
+857 MKLIHPEDGQNI
-869 MPIIQKSIEDGKSYE
+869 MPIIQKSITDGKSYE
-884 EEFLLK
+884 EEFRLK

-932 ELKESEIRFNVAIEG
+932 ELK
-947 TEAGIWDWD
+947 
-956 MIENSVNFSSQWK
+956 
-969 RMLGY
+969 
-974 KDEEIENAFE
+974 
-984 GWRNLWHP
+984 
-992 DDVEKIKQTL
+992 
-1002 DDHLAGKTQR
+1002 
-1012 YEVIHRLRHK
+1012 
-1022 DKHWCWIMTRGKI
+1022 
-1035 LKDADGKPYRWIGTN
+1035 
-1050 IDVTKQKEAEEE
+1050 
-1062 LKRAKEHAEIA
+1062 RAKEQAEVA

-1097 FSELLQDTD
+1097 FSELLLDTD

-1113 YVDTILASGNG
+1113 YADTILTSGKG

-1166 VSKKGIELLINIDSK
+1166 ASKKGIELLINIDSK

-1207 TEKGEIELKASLIAM
+1207 TEKGEIELKASLISM

-1229 RFSVRDTGIGISEK
+1229 RFSVRDTGIGISET
-1243 QKEKLFKAFSQ
+1243 QREKLFKAFSQ

-1268 GLVISDQLAQKMGG
+1268 GLVISDQLAQKMGV
-1282 KLEVESVQSEG
+1282 KLEVESVQSQG
-1293 SEFYFTIETEV
+1293 SEFYFTIETEL
-1304 KEGEQLKESGISN
+1304 KEGEKLKESGISN
-1317 IRRCLVIDDNENS
+1317 IRRCLVIDDSENN
-1330 RTIMEHLLVE
+1330 RTIMEHLLTK

-1388 LELTPEKQPIILL
+1388 LKLTPEKQPIILL
-1401 HSSSDDAELQKK
+1401 HSSSDDAELQIK

-1439 HLNNFE
+1439 QQNRFE
-1445 EQNDNKL
+1445 EQGDKKSV
-1452 AVEADKTI
+1452 VEVDKTI
-1460 IGNIETASYKIL
+1460 IGNIEIAPYKIL

-1478 NNMLLASTL
+1478 NNMLLATSL

-1501 NGNDAFDKIVMLQPD
+1501 NGNDAFDKIVTLQPD

-1522 QMPEMDGNE
+1522 QMPELDGNE
-1531 ATEKLRKFE
+1531 TTEKLRKFE
-1540 VQDNI
+1540 AQENI
-1545 THTIVVG
+1545 THTLVVG

-1559 QEREKSMESGMD
+1559 QEREKSLESGMD
-1571 DFLTKP
+1571 AFLTKP

-1599 DMDKIRKTEKTTTTL
+1599 DIDKIETTTTL
-1614 EPEYSKKN
+1614 EPEYSKKS

-1631 FEAGIDR
+1631 FEAGINR

-1646 LELLNDFSNQYACVI
+1646 LELLNDFSNHYACVF
-1661 QDLRKGIEEN
+1661 QDLRTALEEN
-1671 NKDSI
+1671 NIDSVLKI
-1676 LRITHTLKG
+1676 AHTLKG
-1685 VAGNISAYTILD
+1685 AAGNLSAYTIHET
-1697 IALKLEKEVLLNN
+1697 ALKLENEVLLNN

-1719 ALEEA
+1719 TLEDA
-1724 FTTLKKWNET
+1724 FTTLKEWNET
-1734 SEDDRDIERS
+1734 SEDDRDIEPS
-1744 VQKEF
+1744 VEKEF
-1749 NHSEVAVIVRK
+1749 NYSEVAVIVRK
-1760 LAKLVWEDNYDAGSS
+1760 LVKLVWEDDYDAGSS
-1775 LLELKSYMKD
+1775 LLELKSYMRD

-1824 NENG
+1824 NRNG

>member
-16 AFHKIVMDETGK
+16 ALHKIVMDETGK

-42 KLTGLKQSNIVGK
+42 KLTGVKGSDIVGK

-70 WIGFYG
+70 WISFYG

-102 YSPQKEYF
+102 YSPQKGYF
-110 VTIFTDIS
+110 VTIFTNIS
-118 AQKSISEIAAKF
+118 AQKSISEIAVKF
-130 NSFNSGKLDL
+130 NGFNLGELDF
-140 QYIVDKAKEL
+140 QYIVDKVREL
-150 SGAKYAVLNKF
+150 SGAKYAFLNIF
-161 DENGRDFT
+161 DENGQDFT
-169 TIAFSGLN
+169 TMAFSGLN
-177 KHFEKAVSLLGFDFC
+177 KHFEQAVSLLGIDFW

-198 DPERQRKIE
+198 DPERQKKIE
-207 KKKVTVFQHST
+207 KKKVTVFQHLT
-218 DLTGKIISKN
+218 DLTGKVISKN

-241 TVVVKA
+241 TAVVKA
-247 MRNDTM
+247 MRNDNI

-259 LFDKNDALQN
+259 VFDKNDELQN
-269 QLIVETLAD
+269 QLIIETIAD
-278 MTAQLIHRLNGEF
+278 LTAQLIHRLNAEF
-291 EMKEQ
+291 ELKEQ
-296 KQRLSDILYG
+296 KKNLSDIIYG
-306 TRAGI
+306 TRAGT

-342 IDTWSKFA
+342 IETWSKFA
-350 HPDDLK
+350 HSDDLK
-356 KSGELLDKHFL
+356 KSGELMDKHFS

-373 EFESRMKHKNGNW
+373 EFESRMQHKNGHW

-393 KVVSWTDDKKPL
+393 KVVSWTDDGKPFM
-405 IMMGTHQ
+405 MMGTHQ

-419 AEQKIIESEKLQKT
+419 SEQKIIESEKLQKT

-456 KYAADLI
+456 KYAMELI
-463 GLENDEI
+463 GLKNDEI
-470 IGKKCHHFVCPAH
+470 IGQKCHRFVCPAH
-483 EDCCPICDNGQTVDN
+483 VDCCPICDKGQIVDN

-544 LKKSADLLGNLSRQ
+544 LKKSADLLENLSRQ

-567 INPDGSGCFPFASE
+567 IKPDGSGCFPFASE
-581 HIKDIYGVTPEE
+581 HIKDIYGVAPEE

-606 PDDKE
+606 PDDKD
-611 RVIQII
+611 RVIQKI
-617 LESKDTLEKWDD
+617 LESKNTLEKWDD

-639 VKWVRGVAQPELLED
+639 EKWVRGVAQPELLED
-654 QSVLWHG
+654 KSVLWHG
-661 YIYDITEIKEKQIEM
+661 YIYDITEIKEEQIEM
-676 KRLKEQF
+676 KRLKNQF

-711 AMLGYEDHEL
+711 AMLGY
-721 ENHLATFMKL
+721 N
-731 IYKDDAPEMNDCIQ
+731 
-745 YYLENKIS
+745 
-753 HYSKEFRM
+753 
-761 VHKDGSLKWI
+761 
-771 LAKGEALRDEKGI
+771 
-784 PYRMAGSHSDITQ
+784 
-797 RKEMETV
+797 
-804 LKENQIRLEL
+804 
-814 AMNAGEH
+814 
-821 GFWDWDLITNNTYFS
+821 
-836 PTYYTMLGYEDKE
+836 
-849 LPMNLETF
+849 
-857 MKLIYPEDGQNI
+857 
-869 MPIIQKSIEDGKSYE
+869 
-884 EEFLLK
+884 
-890 CKDGSYK
+890 
-897 WILGKGKT
+897 
-905 YFDEETKKPNRAV
+905 
-918 GVHIDINDR
+918 
-927 KIAEE
+927 
-932 ELKESEIRFNVAIEG
+932 
-947 TEAGIWDWD
+947 
-956 MIENSVNFSSQWK
+956 
-969 RMLGY
+969 
-974 KDEEIENAFE
+974 DEEIENSFA
-984 GWRNLWHP
+984 GWSNLWHP
-992 DDVEKIKQTL
+992 NDVEKIKKAL
-1002 DDHLAGKTQR
+1002 DDHLDGLTQR
-1012 YEVIHRLRHK
+1012 YELIHRLRHK
-1022 DKHWCWIMTRGKI
+1022 DQHWCWIMTRGKI

-1050 IDVTKQKEAEEE
+1050 IDITKQKEAEEE
-1062 LKRAKEHAEIA
+1062 LKRAKEQAEVA

-1097 FSELLQDTD
+1097 FSELLLDTD

-1113 YVDTILASGNG
+1113 YADTILTSGKG

-1166 VSKKGIELLINIDSK
+1166 ASKKGIELLINIDSK

-1199 LLSNALKF
+1199 ILSNALKF
-1207 TEKGEIELKASLIAM
+1207 TEKGEIELKASLISM

-1229 RFSVRDTGIGISEK
+1229 RFSVRDTGIGISET
-1243 QKEKLFKAFSQ
+1243 QREKLFKAFSQ

-1282 KLEVESVQSEG
+1282 KLEVESVQSQG
-1293 SEFYFTIETEV
+1293 SEFYFTIETEL
-1304 KEGEQLKESGISN
+1304 KEGEKLKESGISN
-1317 IRRCLVIDDNENS
+1317 IRRCLVIDDSENT
-1330 RTIMEHLLVE
+1330 RTIMEHLLTK

-1345 VTCDNGFESLKIIE
+1345 VTCDNGFKSLKIIE

-1388 LELTPEKQPIILL
+1388 LKLTPEKQPIILL
-1401 HSSSDDAELQKK
+1401 HSSSDDAELQIK

-1439 HLNNFE
+1439 QQNRFE
-1445 EQNDNKL
+1445 EQGDKKSV
-1452 AVEADKTI
+1452 VEVDKTI
-1460 IGNIETASYKIL
+1460 IGNIEIAPYKIL

-1478 NNMLLASTL
+1478 NNMLLATSL

-1501 NGNDAFDKIVMLQPD
+1501 NGNDAFDKIVTLQPD

-1522 QMPEMDGNE
+1522 QMPELDGNE
-1531 ATEKLRKFE
+1531 TTEKLRKFE
-1540 VQDNI
+1540 AQENI
-1545 THTIVVG
+1545 THTLVVG

-1559 QEREKSMESGMD
+1559 QEREKSLESGMD
-1571 DFLTKP
+1571 AFLTKP

-1599 DMDKIRKTEKTTTTL
+1599 DIDKIETTTTL
-1614 EPEYSKKN
+1614 EPEYSKKS

-1631 FEAGIDR
+1631 FEAGINR
-1638 LLGDEELF
+1638 LLGDEELY
-1646 LELLNDFSNQYACVI
+1646 LELLNNFSNNYACVI

-1671 NKDSI
+1671 DKDSI
-1676 LRITHTLKG
+1676 LRIAHTLKG
-1685 VAGNISAYTILD
+1685 AAGNLSAYTIQYT
-1697 IALKLEKEVLLNN
+1697 ALKLENEVLLND

-1719 ALEEA
+1719 ILEEA
-1724 FTTLKKWNET
+1724 FTTLKKWNEV
-1734 SEDDRDIERS
+1734 SKDDRNIEPRLE
-1744 VQKEF
+1744 KEF
-1749 NHSEVAVIVRK
+1749 NYSEVAVIVRK
-1760 LAKLVWEDNYDAGSS
+1760 LVKLVWEDDYDAGSS

-1809 HLNKIAEA
+1809 HLNKIAET

-1824 NENG
+1824 NKNG

>member
-16 AFHKIVMDETGK
+16 ALHKIVMDETGK

-42 KLTGLKQSNIVGK
+42 KLTGVKGSDIVGK

-70 WIGFYG
+70 WISFCG

-102 YSPQKEYF
+102 YSPQKGYF
-110 VTIFTDIS
+110 VTIFTNIS

-130 NSFNSGKLDL
+130 NGFNLGELDF
-140 QYIVDKAKEL
+140 QYIVDKVREL
-150 SGAKYAVLNKF
+150 SGAKYAFLNIF
-161 DENGRDFT
+161 DENGQDFT
-169 TIAFSGLN
+169 TMAFSGLN
-177 KHFEKAVSLLGFDFC
+177 KHFEQAVSLLGIDFW

-198 DPERQRKIE
+198 DPERQKKIE
-207 KKKVTVFQHST
+207 KKKVTVFQHLT
-218 DLTGKIISKN
+218 DLTGKVISKN

-241 TVVVKA
+241 TAVVKA
-247 MRNDTM
+247 MRNDNI

-259 LFDKNDALQN
+259 VFDKNDELQN
-269 QLIVETLAD
+269 QLIIETIAD
-278 MTAQLIHRLNGEF
+278 LTAQLIHRLNAEF
-291 EMKEQ
+291 ELKEQ
-296 KQRLSDILYG
+296 KKNLSDIIYG
-306 TRAGI
+306 TRAGT

-342 IDTWSKFA
+342 IETWSKFA
-350 HPDDLK
+350 HSDDLK
-356 KSGELLDKHFL
+356 KSGELMDKHFS

-373 EFESRMKHKNGNW
+373 EFESRMQHKNGHW

-393 KVVSWTDDKKPL
+393 KVVSWTDDGKPFM
-405 IMMGTHQ
+405 MMGTHQ

-419 AEQKIIESEKLQKT
+419 SEQKIIESEKLQKT

-456 KYAADLI
+456 KYAMELI
-463 GLENDEI
+463 GLKNDEI
-470 IGKKCHHFVCPAH
+470 IGQKCHRFVCPAH
-483 EDCCPICDNGQTVDN
+483 VDCCPICDKGQIVDN

-544 LKKSADLLGNLSRQ
+544 LKKSADLLENLSRQ

-567 INPDGSGCFPFASE
+567 IKPDGSGCFPFASE
-581 HIKDIYGVTPEE
+581 HIKDIYGVAPEE

-606 PDDKE
+606 PDDKD
-611 RVIQII
+611 RVIQKI
-617 LESKDTLEKWDD
+617 LESKNTLEKWDD

-639 VKWVRGVAQPELLED
+639 EKWVRGVAQPELLED
-654 QSVLWHG
+654 KSVLWHG
-661 YIYDITEIKEKQIEM
+661 YIYDITEIKEEQIEM
-676 KRLKEQF
+676 KRLKNQF

-711 AMLGYEDHEL
+711 AMLGY
-721 ENHLATFMKL
+721 N
-731 IYKDDAPEMNDCIQ
+731 
-745 YYLENKIS
+745 
-753 HYSKEFRM
+753 
-761 VHKDGSLKWI
+761 
-771 LAKGEALRDEKGI
+771 
-784 PYRMAGSHSDITQ
+784 
-797 RKEMETV
+797 
-804 LKENQIRLEL
+804 
-814 AMNAGEH
+814 
-821 GFWDWDLITNNTYFS
+821 
-836 PTYYTMLGYEDKE
+836 
-849 LPMNLETF
+849 
-857 MKLIYPEDGQNI
+857 
-869 MPIIQKSIEDGKSYE
+869 
-884 EEFLLK
+884 
-890 CKDGSYK
+890 
-897 WILGKGKT
+897 
-905 YFDEETKKPNRAV
+905 
-918 GVHIDINDR
+918 
-927 KIAEE
+927 
-932 ELKESEIRFNVAIEG
+932 
-947 TEAGIWDWD
+947 
-956 MIENSVNFSSQWK
+956 
-969 RMLGY
+969 
-974 KDEEIENAFE
+974 DEEIENSFA
-984 GWRNLWHP
+984 GWSNLWHP
-992 DDVEKIKQTL
+992 NDVEKIKKAL
-1002 DDHLAGKTQR
+1002 DDHLDGLTQR
-1012 YEVIHRLRHK
+1012 YELIHRLRHK
-1022 DKHWCWIMTRGKI
+1022 DQHWCWIMTRGKI

-1050 IDVTKQKEAEEE
+1050 IDITKQKEAEEE
-1062 LKRAKEHAEIA
+1062 LKRAKEQAEVA

-1097 FSELLQDTD
+1097 FSELLLDTD

-1113 YVDTILASGNG
+1113 YADTILTSGKG

-1166 VSKKGIELLINIDSK
+1166 ASKKGIELLINIDSK

-1199 LLSNALKF
+1199 ILSNALKF
-1207 TEKGEIELKASLIAM
+1207 TEKGEIELKASLISM

-1229 RFSVRDTGIGISEK
+1229 RFSVRDTGIGISET
-1243 QKEKLFKAFSQ
+1243 QREKLFKAFSQ

-1282 KLEVESVQSEG
+1282 KLEVESVQSQG
-1293 SEFYFTIETEV
+1293 SEFYFTIETEL
-1304 KEGEQLKESGISN
+1304 KEGEKLKESGISN
-1317 IRRCLVIDDNENS
+1317 IRRCLVIDDSENN
-1330 RTIMEHLLVE
+1330 RTIMEHLLTK

-1345 VTCDNGFESLKIIE
+1345 VTCDNGFKSLKIIE

-1388 LELTPEKQPIILL
+1388 LKLTPEKQPIILL
-1401 HSSSDDAELQKK
+1401 HSSSDDAELQIK

-1439 HLNNFE
+1439 QQNRFE
-1445 EQNDNKL
+1445 EQGDKKSV
-1452 AVEADKTI
+1452 VEVDKTI
-1460 IGNIETASYKIL
+1460 IGNIEIAPYKIL

-1478 NNMLLASTL
+1478 NNMLLATSL

-1501 NGNDAFDKIVMLQPD
+1501 NGNDAFDKIVTLQPD

-1522 QMPEMDGNE
+1522 QMPELDGNE
-1531 ATEKLRKFE
+1531 TTEKLRKFE
-1540 VQDNI
+1540 AQENI
-1545 THTIVVG
+1545 THTLVVG

-1559 QEREKSMESGMD
+1559 QEREKSLESGMD
-1571 DFLTKP
+1571 AFLTKP

-1599 DMDKIRKTEKTTTTL
+1599 DIDKIETTTTL
-1614 EPEYSKKN
+1614 EPEYSKKS

-1631 FEAGIDR
+1631 FEAGINR
-1638 LLGDEELF
+1638 LLGDEELY
-1646 LELLNDFSNQYACVI
+1646 LELLNNFSNNYACVI

-1671 NKDSI
+1671 DKDSI
-1676 LRITHTLKG
+1676 LRIAHTLKG
-1685 VAGNISAYTILD
+1685 AAGNLSAYTIQYT
-1697 IALKLEKEVLLNN
+1697 ALKLENEVLLND

-1719 ALEEA
+1719 ILEEA
-1724 FTTLKKWNET
+1724 FTTLKKWNEV
-1734 SEDDRDIERS
+1734 SKDDRNIEPRLE
-1744 VQKEF
+1744 KEF
-1749 NHSEVAVIVRK
+1749 NYSEVAVIVRK
-1760 LAKLVWEDNYDAGSS
+1760 LVKLVWEDDYDAGSS

-1809 HLNKIAEA
+1809 HLNKIAET

-1824 NENG
+1824 NKNG

>member
-16 AFHKIVMDETGK
+16 ALHKIVMDETGK

-42 KLTGLKQSNIVGK
+42 KLTGVKGSDIVGK

-70 WIGFYG
+70 WISFYG

-102 YSPQKEYF
+102 YSPQKGYF
-110 VTIFTDIS
+110 VTIFTNIS
-118 AQKSISEIAAKF
+118 EQKSISEIAAKF
-130 NSFNSGKLDL
+130 NGFNLGELDF
-140 QYIVDKAKEL
+140 QYIVDKVREL
-150 SGAKYAVLNKF
+150 SGAKYAFLNIF
-161 DENGRDFT
+161 DENGQDFT
-169 TIAFSGLN
+169 TMAFSGLN
-177 KHFEKAVSLLGFDFC
+177 KHFEQAVSLLGIDFW

-198 DPERQRKIE
+198 DPERQKKIE
-207 KKKVTVFQHST
+207 KKQVTVFQHLT
-218 DLTGKIISKN
+218 DLTGKVISKN

-241 TVVVKA
+241 TAVVKA
-247 MRNDTM
+247 MRNDNI

-259 LFDKNDALQN
+259 VFDKNDELQN
-269 QLIVETLAD
+269 QLIIETIAD
-278 MTAQLIHRLNGEF
+278 LTAQLIHRLNVEF
-291 EMKEQ
+291 ELKEQ
-296 KQRLSDILYG
+296 KKNLSDIIYG
-306 TRAGI
+306 TRAGT

-324 ERWAEII
+324 ESWAEII

-342 IDTWSKFA
+342 IETWSKFA

-356 KSGELLDKHFL
+356 KSGELLDKHFS

-373 EFESRMKHKNGNW
+373 EFESRMKHKNGHW
-386 IWVLDRG
+386 IWVLDKG
-393 KVVSWTDDKKPL
+393 KVVSWTDDGKPFM
-405 IMMGTHQ
+405 MMGTHQ

-419 AEQKIIESEKLQKT
+419 SEQKITESEKLQKT

-456 KYAADLI
+456 KYAMELI
-463 GLENDEI
+463 GLKNDEI
-470 IGKKCHHFVCPAH
+470 IGQKWHRFVCPAH
-483 EDCCPICDNGQTVDN
+483 VDCCPICDKGQIVDN

-544 LKKSADLLGNLSRQ
+544 LKKSADLLENLSRQ

-567 INPDGSGCFPFASE
+567 IKPDGSGCFPFASE
-581 HIKDIYGVTPEE
+581 HIKDIYGVALEE
-593 VKEDATPVINNLH
+593 VKEDDTPVINSLH
-606 PDDKE
+606 PDDKD
-611 RVIQII
+611 RVIQKI
-617 LESKDTLEKWDD
+617 LESKNTLEKWDD

-639 VKWVRGVAQPELLED
+639 EKWVRGVAQPELLED
-654 QSVLWHG
+654 KSVLWHG
-661 YIYDITEIKEKQIEM
+661 YIYDITEIKEEQIEM

-711 AMLGYEDHEL
+711 AMLGYED
-721 ENHLATFMKL
+721 
-731 IYKDDAPEMNDCIQ
+731 
-745 YYLENKIS
+745 
-753 HYSKEFRM
+753 
-761 VHKDGSLKWI
+761 
-771 LAKGEALRDEKGI
+771 
-784 PYRMAGSHSDITQ
+784 
-797 RKEMETV
+797 
-804 LKENQIRLEL
+804 
-814 AMNAGEH
+814 
-821 GFWDWDLITNNTYFS
+821 
-836 PTYYTMLGYEDKE
+836 
-849 LPMNLETF
+849 
-857 MKLIYPEDGQNI
+857 
-869 MPIIQKSIEDGKSYE
+869 
-884 EEFLLK
+884 
-890 CKDGSYK
+890 
-897 WILGKGKT
+897 
-905 YFDEETKKPNRAV
+905 
-918 GVHIDINDR
+918 
-927 KIAEE
+927 
-932 ELKESEIRFNVAIEG
+932 
-947 TEAGIWDWD
+947 
-956 MIENSVNFSSQWK
+956 
-969 RMLGY
+969 
-974 KDEEIENAFE
+974 EEIENSFE

-1022 DKHWCWIMTRGKI
+1022 DKNWCWIMTRGKI
-1035 LKDADGKPYRWIGTN
+1035 LKDADGKPYRWIVTN
-1050 IDVTKQKEAEEE
+1050 IDMTKQKEAVEE
-1062 LKRAKEHAEIA
+1062 LKIAKELAEVA

-1097 FSELLQDTD
+1097 FSELLLDTD

-1113 YVDTILASGNG
+1113 YADTILTSGKG

-1166 VSKKGIELLINIDSK
+1166 ASKKGIELLINIDSK

-1207 TEKGEIELKASLIAM
+1207 TEKGEIELKASLISM

-1229 RFSVRDTGIGISEK
+1229 RFSVRDTGIGISET
-1243 QKEKLFKAFSQ
+1243 QREKLFKAFSQ

-1268 GLVISDQLAQKMGG
+1268 GLVISDQLAQKMGV
-1282 KLEVESVQSEG
+1282 KLEVESVQSQG
-1293 SEFYFTIETEV
+1293 SEFYFTIETEL
-1304 KEGEQLKESGISN
+1304 KEGEKLKESGISN
-1317 IRRCLVIDDNENS
+1317 IRRCLVIDDSENN
-1330 RTIMEHLLVE
+1330 RTIMEHLLTK

-1388 LELTPEKQPIILL
+1388 LKLTPEKQPIILL
-1401 HSSSDDAELQKK
+1401 HSSSDDAELQIK

-1439 HLNNFE
+1439 QQNRFE
-1445 EQNDNKL
+1445 EQGDKKSV
-1452 AVEADKTI
+1452 VEVDKTI
-1460 IGNIETASYKIL
+1460 IGNIEIAPYKIL

-1478 NNMLLASTL
+1478 NNMLLATSL

-1501 NGNDAFDKIVMLQPD
+1501 NGNDAFDKIVTLQPD

-1522 QMPEMDGNE
+1522 QMPELDGNE
-1531 ATEKLRKFE
+1531 TTEKLRKFE
-1540 VQDNI
+1540 AQENI
-1545 THTIVVG
+1545 THTLVVG

-1559 QEREKSMESGMD
+1559 QEREKSLESGMD
-1571 DFLTKP
+1571 AFLTKP

-1599 DMDKIRKTEKTTTTL
+1599 DIDKIETTTTL
-1614 EPEYSKKN
+1614 EPEYSKKS

-1631 FEAGIDR
+1631 FEAGINR

-1646 LELLNDFSNQYACVI
+1646 LELLNDFSNHYACVF
-1661 QDLRKGIEEN
+1661 QDLRTALEEN
-1671 NKDSI
+1671 NIDSI
-1676 LRITHTLKG
+1676 LRIAHTLKG
-1685 VAGNISAYTILD
+1685 AAGNLSAYTIHET
-1697 IALKLEKEVLLNN
+1697 ALKLENEVLLNN

-1719 ALEEA
+1719 TLEDA
-1724 FTTLKKWNET
+1724 FTTLKEWNET
-1734 SEDDRDIERS
+1734 SEDDRDIEPS
-1744 VQKEF
+1744 VEKEF
-1749 NHSEVAVIVRK
+1749 NYSEVAVIVKK
-1760 LAKLVWEDNYDAGSS
+1760 LVKLVWEDDYDAGSS
-1775 LLELKSYMKD
+1775 LLELKSYMRD

-1824 NENG
+1824 NRNG

>member
-16 AFHKIVMDETGK
+16 ALHKIVMDETGK

-42 KLTGLKQSNIVGK
+42 KLTGVKGSDIVGK

-70 WIGFYG
+70 WISFYG

-102 YSPQKEYF
+102 YSPQKGYF
-110 VTIFTDIS
+110 VTIFTNIS

-130 NSFNSGKLDL
+130 NGFNLGELDF
-140 QYIVDKAKEL
+140 QYIVDKIREL
-150 SGAKYAVLNKF
+150 SGAKYAFLNIF
-161 DENGRDFT
+161 DENGQDFT
-169 TIAFSGLN
+169 TMAFSGLN
-177 KHFEKAVSLLGFDFC
+177 KHFEQAVSLLGIDFW

-198 DPERQRKIE
+198 DPERQKKIE
-207 KKKVTVFQHST
+207 KKKVTVFQHLT
-218 DLTGKIISKN
+218 DLTGKVISKN

-241 TVVVKA
+241 TAVVKA
-247 MRNDTM
+247 MRNDNI

-259 LFDKNDALQN
+259 VFDKNDELQN
-269 QLIVETLAD
+269 QLIIEIIAD
-278 MTAQLIHRLNGEF
+278 LTAQLIHRLNAEF
-291 EMKEQ
+291 ELKEQ
-296 KQRLSDILYG
+296 KKNLSDIIYG
-306 TRAGI
+306 TRAGT

-342 IDTWSKFA
+342 IETWSKFS
-350 HPDDLK
+350 HSDDLK
-356 KSGELLDKHFL
+356 KSGELLDKHFS

-373 EFESRMKHKNGNW
+373 EFESRMKHKNGHW

-393 KVVSWTDDKKPL
+393 KVVSWTDDGKPFM
-405 IMMGTHQ
+405 MMGSHQ

-419 AEQKIIESEKLQKT
+419 SEQKIIESEKLQKT

-456 KYAADLI
+456 KYAMELL
-463 GLENDEI
+463 GLKNDEI
-470 IGKKCHHFVCPAH
+470 IGQKCHRFVCPAH
-483 EDCCPICDNGQTVDN
+483 VDCCPICDKGQIVDN
-498 SDKVLLR
+498 SDTVLLR

-544 LKKSADLLGNLSRQ
+544 LKKSADLLENLSRQ

-567 INPDGSGCFPFASE
+567 IKPDGSGCFSFASE
-581 HIKDIYGVTPEE
+581 HIKDIYGVAPEE

-606 PDDKE
+606 PDDKD
-611 RVIQII
+611 RVIQKI
-617 LESKDTLEKWDD
+617 LESKNTLEKWDD

-639 VKWVRGVAQPELLED
+639 EKWVRGVAQPELLED
-654 QSVLWHG
+654 KSVLWHG
-661 YIYDITEIKEKQIEM
+661 YIYDITEIKEEQIEM

-721 ENHLATFMKL
+721 ENYLATFMKL
-731 IYKDDAPEMNDCIQ
+731 IYKDDVPEINDYIQ
-745 YYLENKIS
+745 SYLQNKIS

-761 VHKDGSLKWI
+761 VHKDGTIKWI

-797 RKEMETV
+797 RKEMEAV

-821 GFWDWDLITNNTYFS
+821 GFWDWNLMDNQTYFS
-836 PTYYTMLGYEDKE
+836 PTYYTMLGYEDEE
-849 LPMNLETF
+849 LPMNLEAF
-857 MKLIYPEDGQNI
+857 MKLIHPEDGQNI
-869 MPIIQKSIEDGKSYE
+869 MPIIQKSITDGKFYE
-884 EEFLLK
+884 EEFRLK

-932 ELKESEIRFNVAIEG
+932 ELK
-947 TEAGIWDWD
+947 
-956 MIENSVNFSSQWK
+956 
-969 RMLGY
+969 
-974 KDEEIENAFE
+974 
-984 GWRNLWHP
+984 
-992 DDVEKIKQTL
+992 
-1002 DDHLAGKTQR
+1002 
-1012 YEVIHRLRHK
+1012 
-1022 DKHWCWIMTRGKI
+1022 
-1035 LKDADGKPYRWIGTN
+1035 
-1050 IDVTKQKEAEEE
+1050 
-1062 LKRAKEHAEIA
+1062 RAKEQAEVA

-1097 FSELLQDTD
+1097 FSELLLDTD

-1113 YVDTILASGNG
+1113 YADAILTSGKG

-1166 VSKKGIELLINIDSK
+1166 ASKKGIELLINIDSK
-1181 IPRFIMVDPVR
+1181 IPRFNMVDPVR

-1207 TEKGEIELKASLIAM
+1207 TEKGEIELKASLISM

-1229 RFSVRDTGIGISEK
+1229 RFSVRDTGIGISET
-1243 QKEKLFKAFSQ
+1243 QREKLFKAFSQ

-1282 KLEVESVQSEG
+1282 KLEVESVQSQG
-1293 SEFYFTIETEV
+1293 SEFYFTIETEL
-1304 KEGEQLKESGISN
+1304 KEGEKLKESGISN
-1317 IRRCLVIDDNENS
+1317 IRRCLVIDDSENN
-1330 RTIMEHLLVE
+1330 RTIMEHLLTK

-1379 ETVKMIREK
+1379 ETVKMICEK
-1388 LELTPEKQPIILL
+1388 LKLTPEKQPIILL
-1401 HSSSDDAELQKK
+1401 HSSSDDAELQIK

-1439 HLNNFE
+1439 QQNRFE
-1445 EQNDNKL
+1445 EQGDKKSV
-1452 AVEADKTI
+1452 VEVDKTI
-1460 IGNIETASYKIL
+1460 IGNIEIAPYKIL

-1478 NNMLLASTL
+1478 NNMLLATSL

-1501 NGNDAFDKIVMLQPD
+1501 NGNDAFDKIVTLQPD

-1522 QMPEMDGNE
+1522 QMPELDGNE
-1531 ATEKLRKFE
+1531 TTEKLRKFE
-1540 VQDNI
+1540 AQENI
-1545 THTIVVG
+1545 THTLVVG

-1559 QEREKSMESGMD
+1559 QEREKSLESGMD
-1571 DFLTKP
+1571 AFLTKP

-1599 DMDKIRKTEKTTTTL
+1599 DIDKIETTTTL
-1614 EPEYSKKN
+1614 EPEYSKKS

-1631 FEAGIDR
+1631 FEAGINR

-1646 LELLNDFSNQYACVI
+1646 LELLNDFSNHYACVF
-1661 QDLRKGIEEN
+1661 QDLRTALEEN
-1671 NKDSI
+1671 NIDSVLKI
-1676 LRITHTLKG
+1676 AHTLKG
-1685 VAGNISAYTILD
+1685 AAGNLSAYTIQD
-1697 IALKLEKEVLLNN
+1697 TALKLENEVLLND

-1719 ALEEA
+1719 ILEEA
-1724 FTTLKKWNET
+1724 FTTLKKWNEV
-1734 SEDDRDIERS
+1734 SKDDRNIEPR
-1744 VQKEF
+1744 VEKEF
-1749 NHSEVAVIVRK
+1749 NYSEVAVIVRK
-1760 LAKLVWEDNYDAGSS
+1760 LVKLVWEDDYDAGSS

-1809 HLNKIAEA
+1809 HLNKIAET

-1824 NENG
+1824 NKNG

>member
-16 AFHKIVMDETGK
+16 ALHKIVMDETGK

-42 KLTGLKQSNIVGK
+42 KLTGVKGSDIVGK

-70 WIGFYG
+70 WISFYG

-102 YSPQKEYF
+102 YSPQKGYF
-110 VTIFTDIS
+110 VTIFTNIS

-130 NSFNSGKLDL
+130 NGFNLGELDF
-140 QYIVDKAKEL
+140 QYIVDKVREL
-150 SGAKYAVLNKF
+150 SGAKYAFLNIF
-161 DENGRDFT
+161 DENGQDFT
-169 TIAFSGLN
+169 TMAFSGLN
-177 KHFEKAVSLLGFDFC
+177 KHFEQAVSLLGIDFW

-198 DPERQRKIE
+198 DPEGQKKIE
-207 KKKVTVFQHST
+207 KKKVTVFQHLT
-218 DLTGKIISKN
+218 DLTGKVISKN

-241 TVVVKA
+241 TAVVKA
-247 MRNDTM
+247 MRNDNI

-259 LFDKNDALQN
+259 VFDKNDELQN
-269 QLIVETLAD
+269 QLIIETIAD
-278 MTAQLIHRLNGEF
+278 LTAQLIHRLNAEF
-291 EMKEQ
+291 ELKEQ
-296 KQRLSDILYG
+296 KKNLSDIIYG
-306 TRAGI
+306 TRAGT

-342 IDTWSKFA
+342 IETWSKFA
-350 HPDDLK
+350 HSDDLK
-356 KSGELLDKHFL
+356 KSGELMDKHFS

-373 EFESRMKHKNGNW
+373 EFESRMQHKNGHW

-393 KVVSWTDDKKPL
+393 KVVSWTDDGKPFM
-405 IMMGTHQ
+405 MMGTHQ

-419 AEQKIIESEKLQKT
+419 SEQKIIESEKLQKT

-456 KYAADLI
+456 KYAMELI
-463 GLENDEI
+463 GLKNDEI
-470 IGKKCHHFVCPAH
+470 IGQKCHRFVCPAH
-483 EDCCPICDNGQTVDN
+483 VDCCPICDKGQIVDN

-544 LKKSADLLGNLSRQ
+544 LKKSADLLENLSRQ

-567 INPDGSGCFPFASE
+567 IKPDGSGCFPFASE
-581 HIKDIYGVTPEE
+581 HIKDIYGVAPEE

-606 PDDKE
+606 PDDKD
-611 RVIQII
+611 RVIQKI
-617 LESKDTLEKWDD
+617 LESKNTLEKWDD

-639 VKWVRGVAQPELLED
+639 EKWVRGVAQPELLED
-654 QSVLWHG
+654 KSVLWHG
-661 YIYDITEIKEKQIEM
+661 YIYDITEIKEEQIEM
-676 KRLKEQF
+676 KRLKNQF
-683 ELAVA
+683 ELAVD

-711 AMLGYEDHEL
+711 AMLGY
-721 ENHLATFMKL
+721 N
-731 IYKDDAPEMNDCIQ
+731 
-745 YYLENKIS
+745 
-753 HYSKEFRM
+753 
-761 VHKDGSLKWI
+761 
-771 LAKGEALRDEKGI
+771 
-784 PYRMAGSHSDITQ
+784 
-797 RKEMETV
+797 
-804 LKENQIRLEL
+804 
-814 AMNAGEH
+814 
-821 GFWDWDLITNNTYFS
+821 
-836 PTYYTMLGYEDKE
+836 
-849 LPMNLETF
+849 
-857 MKLIYPEDGQNI
+857 
-869 MPIIQKSIEDGKSYE
+869 
-884 EEFLLK
+884 
-890 CKDGSYK
+890 
-897 WILGKGKT
+897 
-905 YFDEETKKPNRAV
+905 
-918 GVHIDINDR
+918 
-927 KIAEE
+927 
-932 ELKESEIRFNVAIEG
+932 
-947 TEAGIWDWD
+947 
-956 MIENSVNFSSQWK
+956 
-969 RMLGY
+969 
-974 KDEEIENAFE
+974 DEEIENSFA
-984 GWRNLWHP
+984 GWSNLWHP
-992 DDVEKIKQTL
+992 NDVEKIKKAL
-1002 DDHLAGKTQR
+1002 DDHLDGLTQR
-1012 YEVIHRLRHK
+1012 YELIHRLRHK
-1022 DKHWCWIMTRGKI
+1022 DQHWCWIMTRGKI

-1050 IDVTKQKEAEEE
+1050 IDITKQKEAEEE
-1062 LKRAKEHAEIA
+1062 LKRAKEQAEVA

-1097 FSELLQDTD
+1097 FSELLLDTD

-1113 YVDTILASGNG
+1113 YADTILTSGKG

-1166 VSKKGIELLINIDSK
+1166 ASKKGIELLINIDSK

-1199 LLSNALKF
+1199 ILSNALKF
-1207 TEKGEIELKASLIAM
+1207 TEKGEIELKASLISM

-1229 RFSVRDTGIGISEK
+1229 RFSVRDTGIGISET
-1243 QKEKLFKAFSQ
+1243 QREKLFKAFSQ

-1282 KLEVESVQSEG
+1282 KLEVESVQSQG
-1293 SEFYFTIETEV
+1293 SEFYFTIETEL
-1304 KEGEQLKESGISN
+1304 KEGEKLKESGISN
-1317 IRRCLVIDDNENS
+1317 IRRCLVIDDSENT
-1330 RTIMEHLLVE
+1330 RTIMEHLLTK

-1345 VTCDNGFESLKIIE
+1345 VTCDNGFKSLKIIE

-1388 LELTPEKQPIILL
+1388 LKLTPEKQPIILL
-1401 HSSSDDAELQKK
+1401 HSSSDDAELQIK

-1439 HLNNFE
+1439 QQNRFE
-1445 EQNDNKL
+1445 EQGDKKSV
-1452 AVEADKTI
+1452 VEVDKTI
-1460 IGNIETASYKIL
+1460 IGNIEIAPYKIL

-1478 NNMLLASTL
+1478 NNMLLATSL

-1501 NGNDAFDKIVMLQPD
+1501 NGNDAFDKIVTLQPD

-1522 QMPEMDGNE
+1522 QMPELDGNE
-1531 ATEKLRKFE
+1531 TTEKLRKFE
-1540 VQDNI
+1540 AQENI
-1545 THTIVVG
+1545 THTLVVG

-1559 QEREKSMESGMD
+1559 QEREKSLESGMD
-1571 DFLTKP
+1571 AFLTKP

-1599 DMDKIRKTEKTTTTL
+1599 DIDKIETTTTL
-1614 EPEYSKKN
+1614 EPEYSKKS

-1631 FEAGIDR
+1631 FEAGINR
-1638 LLGDEELF
+1638 LLGDEELY
-1646 LELLNDFSNQYACVI
+1646 LELLNNFSNNYACVI

-1671 NKDSI
+1671 DKDSI
-1676 LRITHTLKG
+1676 LRIAHILKG
-1685 VAGNISAYTILD
+1685 AAGNLSAYTIQYT
-1697 IALKLEKEVLLNN
+1697 ALKLENEVLLND

-1719 ALEEA
+1719 ILEEA
-1724 FTTLKKWNET
+1724 FTTLKKWNEV
-1734 SEDDRDIERS
+1734 SKDDRNIEPRLE
-1744 VQKEF
+1744 KEF
-1749 NHSEVAVIVRK
+1749 NYSEVAVIVRK
-1760 LAKLVWEDNYDAGSS
+1760 LVKLVWEDDYDAGSS

-1809 HLNKIAEA
+1809 HLNKIAET

-1824 NENG
+1824 NKNG

>member
-16 AFHKIVMDETGK
+16 ALHKIVMDETGK

-42 KLTGLKQSNIVGK
+42 KLTGVKGSDIVGK

-70 WIGFYG
+70 WISFYG

-102 YSPQKEYF
+102 YSPQKGYF
-110 VTIFTDIS
+110 VTIFTNIS

-130 NSFNSGKLDL
+130 NGFNLGELDF
-140 QYIVDKAKEL
+140 QYIVDKVREL
-150 SGAKYAVLNKF
+150 SGAKYAFLNIF
-161 DENGRDFT
+161 DENGQDFT
-169 TIAFSGLN
+169 TMAFSGLN
-177 KHFEKAVSLLGFDFC
+177 KHFEQAVSLLGIDFW

-198 DPERQRKIE
+198 DPERQKKIE
-207 KKKVTVFQHST
+207 KKKVTVFQHLT
-218 DLTGKIISKN
+218 DLTGKVISKN

-241 TVVVKA
+241 TAVVKA
-247 MRNDTM
+247 MRNDNI

-259 LFDKNDALQN
+259 VFDKNDELQN
-269 QLIVETLAD
+269 QLIIETIAD
-278 MTAQLIHRLNGEF
+278 LTAQLIHRLNAEF
-291 EMKEQ
+291 ELKEQ
-296 KQRLSDILYG
+296 KKNLSDIIYG
-306 TRAGI
+306 TRAGT

-324 ERWAEII
+324 ESWTEII

-342 IDTWSKFA
+342 IETWSKFA

-356 KSGELLDKHFL
+356 KSGELLDKHFS

-373 EFESRMKHKNGNW
+373 EFESRMKHKNGHW
-386 IWVLDRG
+386 IWVLDKG
-393 KVVSWTDDKKPL
+393 KIVSWTDDGKPFM
-405 IMMGTHQ
+405 MMGTHQ

-419 AEQKIIESEKLQKT
+419 SEQKITESEKLQKT

-456 KYAADLI
+456 KYAMELI
-463 GLENDEI
+463 GLKNDEI
-470 IGKKCHHFVCPAH
+470 IGQKCHRFVCPAH
-483 EDCCPICDNGQTVDN
+483 VDCCPICDKGQIVDN

-544 LKKSADLLGNLSRQ
+544 LKKSADLLENLSRQ

-567 INPDGSGCFPFASE
+567 IKPDGSGCFPFASE
-581 HIKDIYGVTPEE
+581 HIKDIYGVALEE
-593 VKEDATPVINNLH
+593 VKEDATPVINSLH
-606 PDDKE
+606 PDDKD
-611 RVIQII
+611 RVIQKI
-617 LESKDTLEKWDD
+617 LESKNTLEKWDD

-639 VKWVRGVAQPELLED
+639 EKWVRGVAQPELLED
-654 QSVLWHG
+654 KSVLWHG
-661 YIYDITEIKEKQIEM
+661 YIYDITEIKEEQIEM

-721 ENHLATFMKL
+721 ENYLATFMKL
-731 IYKDDAPEMNDCIQ
+731 IYKDDVPEINDYFQ
-745 YYLENKIS
+745 SYLQNKIS

-761 VHKDGSLKWI
+761 VHKDGTIKWI

-797 RKEMETV
+797 RKEMEAV

-821 GFWDWDLITNNTYFS
+821 GFWDWNLMDNQTYFS
-836 PTYYTMLGYEDKE
+836 PTYYTMLGYEDEE
-849 LPMNLETF
+849 LPMNLEAF
-857 MKLIYPEDGQNI
+857 MKLIHPEDGQNI
-869 MPIIQKSIEDGKSYE
+869 MPIIQKSITDGKSHE
-884 EEFLLK
+884 EEFRLK

-918 GVHIDINDR
+918 GVHID
-927 KIAEE
+927 
-932 ELKESEIRFNVAIEG
+932 
-947 TEAGIWDWD
+947 
-956 MIENSVNFSSQWK
+956 M
-969 RMLGY
+969 
-974 KDEEIENAFE
+974 
-984 GWRNLWHP
+984 
-992 DDVEKIKQTL
+992 
-1002 DDHLAGKTQR
+1002 
-1012 YEVIHRLRHK
+1012 
-1022 DKHWCWIMTRGKI
+1022 
-1035 LKDADGKPYRWIGTN
+1035 
-1050 IDVTKQKEAEEE
+1050 TKQKEAVEE
-1062 LKRAKEHAEIA
+1062 LKIAKELAEVA

-1097 FSELLQDTD
+1097 FSELLLDTD

-1113 YVDTILASGNG
+1113 YADTILTSGKG

-1166 VSKKGIELLINIDSK
+1166 ASKKGIELLINIDSK

-1207 TEKGEIELKASLIAM
+1207 TEKGEIELKASLISM

-1229 RFSVRDTGIGISEK
+1229 RFSVRDTGIGISET
-1243 QKEKLFKAFSQ
+1243 QREKLFKAFSQ

-1268 GLVISDQLAQKMGG
+1268 GLVISDQLAQKMGV
-1282 KLEVESVQSEG
+1282 KLEVESVQSQG
-1293 SEFYFTIETEV
+1293 SEFYFTIETEL
-1304 KEGEQLKESGISN
+1304 KEGEKLKESGISN
-1317 IRRCLVIDDNENS
+1317 IRRCLVIDDSENN
-1330 RTIMEHLLVE
+1330 RTIMEHLLTK

-1388 LELTPEKQPIILL
+1388 LKLTPEKQPIILL
-1401 HSSSDDAELQKK
+1401 HSSSDDAELQIK

-1439 HLNNFE
+1439 QQNRFE
-1445 EQNDNKL
+1445 EQGDKKSV
-1452 AVEADKTI
+1452 VEVDKTI
-1460 IGNIETASYKIL
+1460 IGNIEIAPYKIL

-1478 NNMLLASTL
+1478 NNMLLATSL

-1501 NGNDAFDKIVMLQPD
+1501 NGNDAFDKIVTLQPD

-1522 QMPEMDGNE
+1522 QMPELDGNE
-1531 ATEKLRKFE
+1531 TTEKLRKFE
-1540 VQDNI
+1540 AQENI
-1545 THTIVVG
+1545 THTLVVG

-1559 QEREKSMESGMD
+1559 QEREKSLESGMD
-1571 DFLTKP
+1571 AFLTKP

-1599 DMDKIRKTEKTTTTL
+1599 DIDKIETTTTL
-1614 EPEYSKKN
+1614 EPEYSKKS

-1631 FEAGIDR
+1631 FEAGINR

-1646 LELLNDFSNQYACVI
+1646 LKLLNDFSNHYACVF
-1661 QDLRKGIEEN
+1661 QDLRTALEEN
-1671 NKDSI
+1671 NIDSI
-1676 LRITHTLKG
+1676 LRIAHTLKG
-1685 VAGNISAYTILD
+1685 AAGNLSAYTIHET
-1697 IALKLEKEVLLNN
+1697 ALKLENEVLLNN

-1719 ALEEA
+1719 TLEDA
-1724 FTTLKKWNET
+1724 FTTLKEWNET
-1734 SEDDRDIERS
+1734 SEDDRDIEPS
-1744 VQKEF
+1744 VEKEF
-1749 NHSEVAVIVRK
+1749 NYSEVAVIVKK
-1760 LAKLVWEDNYDAGSS
+1760 LVKLVWEDDYDAGSS
-1775 LLELKSYMKD
+1775 LLELKSYMRD

-1824 NENG
+1824 NRNG

>member
-16 AFHKIVMDETGK
+16 ALHKIVMDETGK

-42 KLTGLKQSNIVGK
+42 KLTGVKGSDIVGK

-70 WIGFYG
+70 WISFYG

-102 YSPQKEYF
+102 YSPQKGYF
-110 VTIFTDIS
+110 VTIFTNIS

-130 NSFNSGKLDL
+130 NGFNLGELDF
-140 QYIVDKAKEL
+140 QYIVDKVREL
-150 SGAKYAVLNKF
+150 SGAKYAFLNIF
-161 DENGRDFT
+161 DENGQDFT
-169 TIAFSGLN
+169 TMAFSGLN
-177 KHFEKAVSLLGFDFC
+177 KHFEQAVSLLGIDFW

-198 DPERQRKIE
+198 DPERQKKIE
-207 KKKVTVFQHST
+207 KKKVTVFQHLT
-218 DLTGKIISKN
+218 DLTGKVISKN

-241 TVVVKA
+241 TAVVKA
-247 MRNDTM
+247 MRNDNI

-259 LFDKNDALQN
+259 VFDKNDELQN
-269 QLIVETLAD
+269 QLIIETIAD
-278 MTAQLIHRLNGEF
+278 LTAQLIHRLNAEF
-291 EMKEQ
+291 ELKEQ
-296 KQRLSDILYG
+296 KKNLLDIIYG
-306 TRAGI
+306 TRAGT

-342 IDTWSKFA
+342 IETWSKFS
-350 HPDDLK
+350 HSDELK
-356 KSGELLDKHFL
+356 KSGELLDKHFS

-373 EFESRMKHKNGNW
+373 EFESRMKHKNGHW

-393 KVVSWTDDKKPL
+393 KVVSWTDDGKPFM
-405 IMMGTHQ
+405 MMGSHQ

-419 AEQKIIESEKLQKT
+419 SEQKIIESEKLQKT

-456 KYAADLI
+456 KYAMELI
-463 GLENDEI
+463 GLKNDEI
-470 IGKKCHHFVCPAH
+470 IGQKCHRFVCPAH
-483 EDCCPICDNGQTVDN
+483 VDCCPICDKGQIVDN

-544 LKKSADLLGNLSRQ
+544 LKKSADLLENLSRQ

-567 INPDGSGCFPFASE
+567 IKPDGSGCFPFASE
-581 HIKDIYGVTPEE
+581 HIKDIYGVAPEE

-606 PDDKE
+606 PDDKD
-611 RVIQII
+611 RVIQKI
-617 LESKDTLEKWDD
+617 LESKNTLEKWDD

-639 VKWVRGVAQPELLED
+639 EKWVRGVAQPELLED
-654 QSVLWHG
+654 KSVLWHG
-661 YIYDITEIKEKQIEM
+661 YIYDITEIKEEQIEM

-721 ENHLATFMKL
+721 ENYLATFMKL
-731 IYKDDAPEMNDCIQ
+731 IYKDDVPEINDYFQ
-745 YYLENKIS
+745 SYLQNKIS

-761 VHKDGSLKWI
+761 VHKDGTIKWI

-797 RKEMETV
+797 RKEMEAV

-821 GFWDWDLITNNTYFS
+821 GFWDWNLMDNQTYFS
-836 PTYYTMLGYEDKE
+836 PTYYTMLGYEDEE
-849 LPMNLETF
+849 LPMNLEAF
-857 MKLIYPEDGQNI
+857 MKLIHPEDGQNI
-869 MPIIQKSIEDGKSYE
+869 MPIIQKSITDGKSYE
-884 EEFLLK
+884 EEFRLK

-932 ELKESEIRFNVAIEG
+932 ELK
-947 TEAGIWDWD
+947 
-956 MIENSVNFSSQWK
+956 
-969 RMLGY
+969 
-974 KDEEIENAFE
+974 
-984 GWRNLWHP
+984 
-992 DDVEKIKQTL
+992 
-1002 DDHLAGKTQR
+1002 
-1012 YEVIHRLRHK
+1012 
-1022 DKHWCWIMTRGKI
+1022 
-1035 LKDADGKPYRWIGTN
+1035 
-1050 IDVTKQKEAEEE
+1050 
-1062 LKRAKEHAEIA
+1062 RAKEQAEVA

-1097 FSELLQDTD
+1097 FSELLLDTD

-1113 YVDTILASGNG
+1113 YADTILTSGKG

-1166 VSKKGIELLINIDSK
+1166 ASKKGIELLINIDSK

-1207 TEKGEIELKASLIAM
+1207 TEKGEIELKASLISM

-1229 RFSVRDTGIGISEK
+1229 RFSVRDTGIGISET
-1243 QKEKLFKAFSQ
+1243 QREKLFKAFSQ

-1282 KLEVESVQSEG
+1282 KLEVESVQSQG
-1293 SEFYFTIETEV
+1293 SEFYFTIETEL
-1304 KEGEQLKESGISN
+1304 KEGEKLKESGISN
-1317 IRRCLVIDDNENS
+1317 IRRCLVIDDSENN
-1330 RTIMEHLLVE
+1330 RTIMEHLLTK

-1379 ETVKMIREK
+1379 ETVKMICEK
-1388 LELTPEKQPIILL
+1388 LKLTPEKQPIILL
-1401 HSSSDDAELQKK
+1401 HSSSDDAELQIK

-1439 HLNNFE
+1439 QQNRFE
-1445 EQNDNKL
+1445 EQGDKKSV
-1452 AVEADKTI
+1452 VEVDKTI
-1460 IGNIETASYKIL
+1460 IGNIEIAPYKIL

-1478 NNMLLASTL
+1478 NNMLLATSL

-1501 NGNDAFDKIVMLQPD
+1501 NGNDAFDKIVTLQPD

-1522 QMPEMDGNE
+1522 QMPELDGNE
-1531 ATEKLRKFE
+1531 TTEKLRKFE
-1540 VQDNI
+1540 AQENI
-1545 THTIVVG
+1545 THTLVVG

-1559 QEREKSMESGMD
+1559 QEREKSLESGMD
-1571 DFLTKP
+1571 AFLTKP

-1599 DMDKIRKTEKTTTTL
+1599 DIDKIETTTTL
-1614 EPEYSKKN
+1614 EPEYSKKS

-1631 FEAGIDR
+1631 FEAGINR

-1646 LELLNDFSNQYACVI
+1646 LELLNDFSNHYACVF
-1661 QDLRKGIEEN
+1661 QDLRTALEEN
-1671 NKDSI
+1671 NIDSVLKI
-1676 LRITHTLKG
+1676 AHTLKG
-1685 VAGNISAYTILD
+1685 AAGNLSAYTIQD
-1697 IALKLEKEVLLNN
+1697 TALKLENEVLLND

-1719 ALEEA
+1719 ILEEA
-1724 FTTLKKWNET
+1724 FTTLKKWNEV
-1734 SEDDRDIERS
+1734 SKDDRNIEPR
-1744 VQKEF
+1744 VEKEF
-1749 NHSEVAVIVRK
+1749 NYSEVAVIVRK
-1760 LAKLVWEDNYDAGSS
+1760 LVKLVWEDDYDAGSS

-1809 HLNKIAEA
+1809 HLNKIAET

-1824 NENG
+1824 NKNG

>member
-16 AFHKIVMDETGK
+16 ALHKIVIDETGK

-42 KLTGLKQSNIVGK
+42 KLTGVKGSDIVGK

-70 WIGFYG
+70 WISFYG

-102 YSPQKEYF
+102 YSPQKGYF
-110 VTIFTDIS
+110 VTIFTNIS

-130 NSFNSGKLDL
+130 NGFNLGELDF
-140 QYIVDKAKEL
+140 QYIVDKVREL
-150 SGAKYAVLNKF
+150 SGAKYAFLNIF
-161 DENGRDFT
+161 DENGQDFT
-169 TIAFSGLN
+169 TMAFSGLN
-177 KHFEKAVSLLGFDFC
+177 KHFEQAVSLLGIDFW

-198 DPERQRKIE
+198 DPERQKKIE
-207 KKKVTVFQHST
+207 KKKVTVFQHLT
-218 DLTGKIISKN
+218 DLTGKVISKN

-241 TVVVKA
+241 TAVVKA
-247 MRNDTM
+247 MRNDNI

-259 LFDKNDALQN
+259 VFDKNDELQN
-269 QLIVETLAD
+269 QLIIETIAD
-278 MTAQLIHRLNGEF
+278 LTAQLIHRLNAEF
-291 EMKEQ
+291 ELKEQ
-296 KQRLSDILYG
+296 KKNLSDIIYG
-306 TRAGI
+306 TRAGT

-342 IDTWSKFA
+342 IETWSKFS
-350 HPDDLK
+350 HSDELK
-356 KSGELLDKHFL
+356 KSGELLDKHFS

-373 EFESRMKHKNGNW
+373 EFESRMKHKNGHW

-393 KVVSWTDDKKPL
+393 KVVSWTDDGKPFM
-405 IMMGTHQ
+405 MMGSHQ

-419 AEQKIIESEKLQKT
+419 SEQKIIESEKLQKT

-456 KYAADLI
+456 KYAMELI
-463 GLENDEI
+463 GLKNDEI
-470 IGKKCHHFVCPAH
+470 IGQKCHRFVCPAH
-483 EDCCPICDNGQTVDN
+483 VDCCPICDKGQIVDN

-544 LKKSADLLGNLSRQ
+544 LKKSADLLENLSRQ

-567 INPDGSGCFPFASE
+567 IKPDGSGCFPFASE
-581 HIKDIYGVTPEE
+581 HIKDIYGVAPEE

-606 PDDKE
+606 PDDKD
-611 RVIQII
+611 RVIQKI
-617 LESKDTLEKWDD
+617 LESKNTLEKWDD

-639 VKWVRGVAQPELLED
+639 EKWVRGVAQPELLED
-654 QSVLWHG
+654 KSVLWHG
-661 YIYDITEIKEKQIEM
+661 YIYDITEIKEEQIEM

-721 ENHLATFMKL
+721 ENYLATFMKL
-731 IYKDDAPEMNDCIQ
+731 IYKDDVPEINDYIQ
-745 YYLENKIS
+745 SYLQNKIS

-761 VHKDGSLKWI
+761 VHKDGTIKWI

-797 RKEMETV
+797 RKEMEAV

-821 GFWDWDLITNNTYFS
+821 GFWDWNLMDNQTYFS
-836 PTYYTMLGYEDKE
+836 PTYYTMLGYEDEE
-849 LPMNLETF
+849 LPMNLEAF
-857 MKLIYPEDGQNI
+857 MKLIHPEDGQNI
-869 MPIIQKSIEDGKSYE
+869 MPIIQKSITDGKSYE
-884 EEFLLK
+884 EEFRLK

-932 ELKESEIRFNVAIEG
+932 ELK
-947 TEAGIWDWD
+947 
-956 MIENSVNFSSQWK
+956 
-969 RMLGY
+969 
-974 KDEEIENAFE
+974 
-984 GWRNLWHP
+984 
-992 DDVEKIKQTL
+992 
-1002 DDHLAGKTQR
+1002 
-1012 YEVIHRLRHK
+1012 
-1022 DKHWCWIMTRGKI
+1022 
-1035 LKDADGKPYRWIGTN
+1035 
-1050 IDVTKQKEAEEE
+1050 
-1062 LKRAKEHAEIA
+1062 RAKEQAEVA

-1097 FSELLQDTD
+1097 FSELLLDTD

-1113 YVDTILASGNG
+1113 YADTILTSGKG

-1166 VSKKGIELLINIDSK
+1166 ASKKGIELLINIDSK

-1207 TEKGEIELKASLIAM
+1207 TEKGEIELKASLISM

-1229 RFSVRDTGIGISEK
+1229 RFSVRDTGIGISET
-1243 QKEKLFKAFSQ
+1243 QREKLFKAFSQ

-1282 KLEVESVQSEG
+1282 KLEVESVQSQG
-1293 SEFYFTIETEV
+1293 SEFYFTIETEL
-1304 KEGEQLKESGISN
+1304 KEGEKLKESGISN
-1317 IRRCLVIDDNENS
+1317 IRRCLVIDDSENN
-1330 RTIMEHLLVE
+1330 RTIMEHLLTK

-1379 ETVKMIREK
+1379 ETVKMICEK
-1388 LELTPEKQPIILL
+1388 LKLTPEKQPIILL
-1401 HSSSDDAELQKK
+1401 HSSSDDAELQIK

-1439 HLNNFE
+1439 QQNRFE
-1445 EQNDNKL
+1445 EQGDKKSV
-1452 AVEADKTI
+1452 VEVDKTI
-1460 IGNIETASYKIL
+1460 IGNIEIAPYKIL

-1478 NNMLLASTL
+1478 NNMLLATSL

-1501 NGNDAFDKIVMLQPD
+1501 NGNDAFDKIVTLQPD

-1522 QMPEMDGNE
+1522 QMPELDGNE
-1531 ATEKLRKFE
+1531 TTEKLRKFE
-1540 VQDNI
+1540 AQENI
-1545 THTIVVG
+1545 THTLVVG

-1559 QEREKSMESGMD
+1559 QEREKSLESGMD
-1571 DFLTKP
+1571 AFLTKP

-1599 DMDKIRKTEKTTTTL
+1599 DIDKIETTTTL
-1614 EPEYSKKN
+1614 EPEYSKKS

-1631 FEAGIDR
+1631 FEAGINR
-1638 LLGDEELF
+1638 LLGDEELY
-1646 LELLNDFSNQYACVI
+1646 LELLNNFSNNYACVI

-1671 NKDSI
+1671 DKDSI
-1676 LRITHTLKG
+1676 LRIAHTLKG
-1685 VAGNISAYTILD
+1685 AAGNLSAYTIQD
-1697 IALKLEKEVLLNN
+1697 TALKLENEVLLND

-1719 ALEEA
+1719 ILEEA
-1724 FTTLKKWNET
+1724 FTTLKKWNEV
-1734 SEDDRDIERS
+1734 SKDDRNIEPR
-1744 VQKEF
+1744 VEKEF
-1749 NHSEVAVIVRK
+1749 NYSEVAVIVRK
-1760 LAKLVWEDNYDAGSS
+1760 LVKLVWEDDYDAGSS

-1809 HLNKIAEA
+1809 HLNKIAET

-1824 NENG
+1824 NKNG